1 MNPEVKLEKMKTI
14 KEEPIMDETEE
25 NKSSRRR
32 DKSQTNITNKRNEFK
47 THVKHKRATVA
58 LDSIDE
64 KHKRKKHIFN
74 NKKFDQIFIKKIRE
88 TIKFVPVFDLFGLK
102 EKNKK
107 NYDIISHEFKKYEQK
122 LGIILSYKNRTSLK
136 DEPPEDLDN
145 ILSILSKPAES
156 RNFND
161 IFIIKRYLLNTKIE
175 WLFKDEFENK
185 EESIEK
191 LLTFFGLEMN
201 YRLFKEGE
209 EVFKVG
215 DSSVY
220 LYLIIKGK
228 IEILKPT
235 PEISYISGHE
245 YFSYIMQLKHQK
257 EDHLLN
263 INLEENYKLFDID
276 KNELELLPAIYIHH
290 VFELI
295 KMKKKVNFEEEL
307 AIVNMTLKDL
317 DLNHETVNSYEHL
330 SAQIEAK
337 LPFVPPFLLN
347 KYKFVVDKNTKKN
360 VKLIKYT
367 RVLIL
372 GNNEFFGESA
382 MGENE
387 KRNATI
393 RVLENSYIGYLSANL
408 YKTNFF
414 AEKKLAMQNKIHFLN
429 TRFFFKYINLKRFS
443 KKYFNLFVYEKYLHG
458 YTLFKEN
465 EDLSYVYFIEDGLV
479 ELSSTKT
486 MLEIEI
492 FLKGLEEK
500 FLLKD
505 EENSLKYK
513 ALKSRTKDLEDYL
526 NKTQESKILI
536 VGRNECLGIESFFY
550 GIPYFATA
558 KVVSHRAK
566 IFKISIEQLTQILNI
581 EKDCISSLKNLVF
594 NKAKILQKRL
604 FSMNNTKLILL
615 DNKII
620 FNYEFDFNNNY
631 GNKSQEENKTENKNE
646 LPGRDFKI
654 TTIPMLKNNK
664 NFSLT
669 PLNISGAIK
678 KKKKNYF
685 SEKDSIKS
693 VKNRNHLLINSMSD
707 IDENDKIKNIKRKMK
722 VFKFPSFEDRWLNNA
737 KNEIK
742 IMSKDKQF
750 ISHVKIDDYLLDDE
764 KENEDNEKE
773 NLKEENKANNEKGK
787 TKKSEQNDNNI
798 ENNKPESIVID
809 NKGDLISNNKNPSPK
824 FKKLNN
830 SNDSFL
836 PSISSGK
843 ISEKGNRNS
852 SNIKNLVNNNYSYSI
867 NGNTEKNLVKTSLNS
882 VNNSKMIF
890 NIFNKDSNKNNSK
903 KPYTKLVH
911 KKFNNF
917 YEIKNDYDK
926 KKIKFYNDKEIFSF
940 SQEKKYKTIEI
951 TNFKE
956 SKNKSTDSLYLKYF
970 NNNIQMKNKII
981 SSKINEKTIFN
992 NNNENNY

>member
-1 MNPEVKLEKMKTI
+1 MNPEEKLEKMKTI
-14 KEEPIMDETEE
+14 KEEPIIEE
-25 NKSSRRR
+25 NEENNSSRRR
-32 DKSQTNITNKRNEFK
+32 RDKFQTNVTNKKNK
-47 THVKHKRATVA
+47 LKSIAKNKRATVA
-58 LDSIDE
+58 LDSIEE
-64 KHKRKKHIFN
+64 KHKIKKNIFSS
-74 NKKFDQIFIKKIRE
+74 KKLDQLFIKKIRE
-88 TIKFVPVFDLFGLK
+88 TIKFVPVFDLLGLK

-107 NYDIISHEFKKYEQK
+107 NYDSISHEFKKYEQK
-122 LGIILSYKNRTSLK
+122 LGIILSYENRTSLN
-136 DEPPEDLDN
+136 DEPPENLGN
-145 ILSILSKPAES
+145 ILNILSKPAEN

-161 IFIIKRYLLNTKIE
+161 IFVIKRYLLSTKIE

-245 YFSYIMQLKHQK
+245 YFSYIMNLKNQK

-263 INLEENYKLFDID
+263 VNLEENYKQFDID
-276 KNELELLPAIYIHH
+276 KNQLELLPAIYIHH
-290 VFELI
+290 IFELI
-295 KMKKKVNFEEEL
+295 KMKKKINFEEEL
-307 AIVNMTLKDL
+307 ALVNMTLKDL
-317 DLNHETVNSYEHL
+317 ELTHETVHSYEHL
-330 SAQIEAK
+330 STQIEEK

-347 KYKFVVDKNTKKN
+347 KYKFIVDKDTKKS

-393 RVLENSYIGYLSANL
+393 RVLEDSYIGYLSANL

-414 AEKKLAMQNKIHFLN
+414 AEKKLAMQNKVHFLN
-429 TRFFFKYINLKRFS
+429 TRFFLKYINLKRFS

-458 YTLFKEN
+458 YTLFREN
-465 EDLSYVYFIEDGLV
+465 EELNYVYFIEDGLV

-500 FLLKD
+500 YLLKD
-505 EENSLKYK
+505 EENHLKYK

-526 NKTQESKILI
+526 NKTQKSKILI
-536 VGRNECLGIESFFY
+536 VGRNETLGIESFFY
-550 GIPYFATA
+550 GIPYFVTA
-558 KVVSHRAK
+558 KIVSQRAK
-566 IFKISIEQLTQILNI
+566 IFKISVEQLSQILNI
-581 EKDCISSLKNLVF
+581 EKDCISSLRNLVL

-631 GNKSQEENKTENKNE
+631 ANKNNQEENKTEKKNE
-646 LPGRDFKI
+646 LKSYKYF
-654 TTIPMLKNNK
+654 T
-664 NFSLT
+664 LT
-669 PLNISGAIK
+669 PLNISGANK

-685 SEKDSIKS
+685 SQKDTIKS
-693 VKNRNHLLINSMSD
+693 VKNRNHLLMNSMSD
-707 IDENDKIKNIKRKMK
+707 FEENDKIKHIKRRMK
-722 VFKFPSFEDRWLNNA
+722 VLKFPSFEERWLNNA

-742 IMSKDKQF
+742 IMNSDKQF
-750 ISHVKIDDYLLDDE
+750 ISQVKIDDYLLNDE
-764 KENEDNEKE
+764 KENENNEKE
-773 NLKEENKANNEKGK
+773 NLKEENKSNNKKGK
-787 TKKSEQNDNNI
+787 SKNNDSNDNNI
-798 ENNKPESIVID
+798 ENNKQESIVID
-809 NKGDLISNNKNPSPK
+809 KKSNLILDNKNKSPK
-824 FKKLNN
+824 LKKLN
-830 SNDSFL
+830 SPNDSFL

-843 ISEKGNRNS
+843 ISQKENKDS

-867 NGNTEKNLVKTSLNS
+867 NGSTEKNLAKSSLNS
-882 VNNSKMIF
+882 VNNSKIMF
-890 NIFNKDSNKNNSK
+890 NIFNKYSNKDNSK

-911 KKFNNF
+911 RKFNNF

-981 SSKINEKTIFN
+981 SSKINEKTKIN
-992 NNNENNY
+992 GDCENKY

>member
-1 MNPEVKLEKMKTI
+1 MNPEEKLEKMKTI
-14 KEEPIMDETEE
+14 KEEPIIEE
-25 NKSSRRR
+25 NEENNSSRRR
-32 DKSQTNITNKRNEFK
+32 RDKFQTNVTNKKNK
-47 THVKHKRATVA
+47 LKSIAKNKRATVA
-58 LDSIDE
+58 LDSIEE
-64 KHKRKKHIFN
+64 KHKIKKNIFSS
-74 NKKFDQIFIKKIRE
+74 KKLDQLFIKKIRE
-88 TIKFVPVFDLFGLK
+88 TIKFVPVFDLLGLK

-107 NYDIISHEFKKYEQK
+107 NYDSISHEFKKYEQK
-122 LGIILSYKNRTSLK
+122 LGIILSYENRTSLN
-136 DEPPEDLDN
+136 DEPPENLGN
-145 ILSILSKPAES
+145 ILNILSKPAEN

-161 IFIIKRYLLNTKIE
+161 IFVIKRYLLSTKIE

-245 YFSYIMQLKHQK
+245 YFSYIMNLKNQK

-263 INLEENYKLFDID
+263 VNLEENYKQFDID
-276 KNELELLPAIYIHH
+276 KNQLELLPAIYIHH

-295 KMKKKVNFEEEL
+295 KMKKKINFEEEL
-307 AIVNMTLKDL
+307 ALVNMTLKDL
-317 DLNHETVNSYEHL
+317 ELTHETVHSYEHL
-330 SAQIEAK
+330 STQIEEK

-347 KYKFVVDKNTKKN
+347 KYKFIVDKDTKKS

-393 RVLENSYIGYLSANL
+393 RVLEDSYIGYLSANL

-414 AEKKLAMQNKIHFLN
+414 AEKKLAMQNKVHFLN
-429 TRFFFKYINLKRFS
+429 TRFFLKYINLKRFS

-458 YTLFKEN
+458 YTLFREN
-465 EDLSYVYFIEDGLV
+465 EELNYVYFIEDGLV

-500 FLLKD
+500 YLLKD
-505 EENSLKYK
+505 EENHLKYK

-526 NKTQESKILI
+526 NKTQKSKILI
-536 VGRNECLGIESFFY
+536 VGRNETLGIESFFY
-550 GIPYFATA
+550 GIPYFVTA
-558 KVVSHRAK
+558 KIVSQRAK
-566 IFKISIEQLTQILNI
+566 IFKISVEQLSQILNI
-581 EKDCISSLKNLVF
+581 EKDCLSSLRNLVL

-631 GNKSQEENKTENKNE
+631 GNKNNQEENKTEKKNE
-646 LPGRDFKI
+646 LKSYKYFA
-654 TTIPMLKNNK
+654 
-664 NFSLT
+664 LT
-669 PLNISGAIK
+669 PLNISGANK

-685 SEKDSIKS
+685 NQKDTIKS
-693 VKNRNHLLINSMSD
+693 VKNRNHLLMNSMSD
-707 IDENDKIKNIKRKMK
+707 FEENDKIKHIKRRMK
-722 VFKFPSFEDRWLNNA
+722 VLKFPSFEERWLNNA

-742 IMSKDKQF
+742 IMNSDKQF
-750 ISHVKIDDYLLDDE
+750 ISQVKIDDYLLNDE
-764 KENEDNEKE
+764 KENENNEKE
-773 NLKEENKANNEKGK
+773 NLKEENKSNNKKGK
-787 TKKSEQNDNNI
+787 SKNNDSNDNNI
-798 ENNKPESIVID
+798 ENNKQESIVID
-809 NKGDLISNNKNPSPK
+809 KKSNLILDNKNKSPK
-824 FKKLNN
+824 LKKLN
-830 SNDSFL
+830 SPNDSFL

-843 ISEKGNRNS
+843 ISQKENKDS

-867 NGNTEKNLVKTSLNS
+867 NGSTEKNLAKSSLNS
-882 VNNSKMIF
+882 VNNSKIMF
-890 NIFNKDSNKNNSK
+890 NIFNKYSNKDNSK

-911 KKFNNF
+911 RKFNNF

-940 SQEKKYKTIEI
+940 SQEKKYKTIKI
-951 TNFKE
+951 NNFKK

-981 SSKINEKTIFN
+981 SSKINEKTKIN
-992 NNNENNY
+992 GDCENKY

>member
-1 MNPEVKLEKMKTI
+1 MNPEEKLEKMKTI
-14 KEEPIMDETEE
+14 KEETIIEE
-25 NKSSRRR
+25 NEENNSSRRR
-32 DKSQTNITNKRNEFK
+32 RDKFQTNVTNKKNK
-47 THVKHKRATVA
+47 LKSIAKNKRATVA
-58 LDSIDE
+58 LDSIEE
-64 KHKRKKHIFN
+64 KHKIKKNIFSS
-74 NKKFDQIFIKKIRE
+74 KKLDQLFIKKIRE
-88 TIKFVPVFDLFGLK
+88 TIKFVPVFDLLGLK

-107 NYDIISHEFKKYEQK
+107 NYDSISHEFKKYEQK
-122 LGIILSYKNRTSLK
+122 LGIILSYENRTSLN
-136 DEPPEDLDN
+136 DEPPENLGN
-145 ILSILSKPAES
+145 ILNILSKPAEN

-161 IFIIKRYLLNTKIE
+161 IFVIKRYLLSTKIE

-245 YFSYIMQLKHQK
+245 YFSYIMNLKNQK

-263 INLEENYKLFDID
+263 VNLEENYKQFDID
-276 KNELELLPAIYIHH
+276 KNQLELLPAIYIHH

-295 KMKKKVNFEEEL
+295 KMKKKINFEEEL
-307 AIVNMTLKDL
+307 ALVNMTLKDL
-317 DLNHETVNSYEHL
+317 ELTHETVHSYEHL
-330 SAQIEAK
+330 STQIEEK

-347 KYKFVVDKNTKKN
+347 KYKFIVDKDTKKS

-393 RVLENSYIGYLSANL
+393 RVLEDSYIGYLSANL

-414 AEKKLAMQNKIHFLN
+414 AEKKLAMQNKVHFLN
-429 TRFFFKYINLKRFS
+429 TRFFLKYINLKRFS

-458 YTLFKEN
+458 YTLFREN
-465 EDLSYVYFIEDGLV
+465 EELNYVYFIEDGLV

-500 FLLKD
+500 YLLKD
-505 EENSLKYK
+505 EENHLKYK

-526 NKTQESKILI
+526 NKTQKSKILI
-536 VGRNECLGIESFFY
+536 VGRNETLGIESFFY
-550 GIPYFATA
+550 GIPYFVTA
-558 KVVSHRAK
+558 KIVSQRAK
-566 IFKISIEQLTQILNI
+566 IFKISVEQLSQILNI
-581 EKDCISSLKNLVF
+581 EKDCISSLRNLVL

-631 GNKSQEENKTENKNE
+631 ANKNNQEENKTEKKNE
-646 LPGRDFKI
+646 LKSYKYFA
-654 TTIPMLKNNK
+654 
-664 NFSLT
+664 LT
-669 PLNISGAIK
+669 PLNISGANK

-685 SEKDSIKS
+685 SQKDTIKS
-693 VKNRNHLLINSMSD
+693 VKNRNHLLMNSMSD
-707 IDENDKIKNIKRKMK
+707 FEENDKIKHIKRRMK
-722 VFKFPSFEDRWLNNA
+722 VLKFPSFEERWLNNA

-742 IMSKDKQF
+742 IMNSDKQF
-750 ISHVKIDDYLLDDE
+750 ISQVKIDDYLLNDE
-764 KENEDNEKE
+764 KENENNEKE
-773 NLKEENKANNEKGK
+773 NLKEENKSNNKKGK
-787 TKKSEQNDNNI
+787 SKNNDSNDNNI
-798 ENNKPESIVID
+798 ENNKQESIVID
-809 NKGDLISNNKNPSPK
+809 KKSNLILDNKNKSPK
-824 FKKLNN
+824 LKKLN
-830 SNDSFL
+830 SPNDSFL

-843 ISEKGNRNS
+843 ISQKENKDS

-867 NGNTEKNLVKTSLNS
+867 NGSTEKNLAKSSLNS
-882 VNNSKMIF
+882 VNNSKIMF
-890 NIFNKDSNKNNSK
+890 NIFNKYSNKDNSK

-911 KKFNNF
+911 RKFNNF

-981 SSKINEKTIFN
+981 SSKINEKTKIN
-992 NNNENNY
+992 GDCENKY

>member
-1 MNPEVKLEKMKTI
+1 MNPEEKLEKMKTI
-14 KEEPIMDETEE
+14 KEEPIIEE
-25 NKSSRRR
+25 NEENNSSRRR
-32 DKSQTNITNKRNEFK
+32 RDKFQTNVTNKKNK
-47 THVKHKRATVA
+47 LKSIAKNKRATVA
-58 LDSIDE
+58 LDSIEE
-64 KHKRKKHIFN
+64 KHKIKKNIFSS
-74 NKKFDQIFIKKIRE
+74 KKLDQLFIKKIRE
-88 TIKFVPVFDLFGLK
+88 TIKFVPVFDLLGLK

-107 NYDIISHEFKKYEQK
+107 NYDSISHEFKKYEQK
-122 LGIILSYKNRTSLK
+122 LGIILSYENRTSLN
-136 DEPPEDLDN
+136 DEPPENLGN
-145 ILSILSKPAES
+145 ILNILSKPAEN

-161 IFIIKRYLLNTKIE
+161 IFVIKRYLLSTKIE

-245 YFSYIMQLKHQK
+245 YFSYIMNLKNQK

-263 INLEENYKLFDID
+263 VNLEENYKQFDID
-276 KNELELLPAIYIHH
+276 KNQLELLPAIYIHH

-295 KMKKKVNFEEEL
+295 KMKKKINFEEEL
-307 AIVNMTLKDL
+307 ALVNMTLKDL
-317 DLNHETVNSYEHL
+317 ELTHETVHSYEHL
-330 SAQIEAK
+330 STQIEEK

-347 KYKFVVDKNTKKN
+347 KYKFIVDKDTKKS

-393 RVLENSYIGYLSANL
+393 RVLEDSYIGYLSANL

-414 AEKKLAMQNKIHFLN
+414 AEKKLAMQNKVHFLN
-429 TRFFFKYINLKRFS
+429 TRFFLKYINLKRFS

-458 YTLFKEN
+458 YTLFREN
-465 EDLSYVYFIEDGLV
+465 EELNYVYFIEDGLV

-500 FLLKD
+500 YLLKD
-505 EENSLKYK
+505 EENHLKYK

-526 NKTQESKILI
+526 NKTQKSKILI
-536 VGRNECLGIESFFY
+536 VGRNETLGIESFFY
-550 GIPYFATA
+550 GIPYFVTA
-558 KVVSHRAK
+558 KIVSQRAK
-566 IFKISIEQLTQILNI
+566 IFKISVEQLSQILNI
-581 EKDCISSLKNLVF
+581 EKDCISSLRNLVL

-631 GNKSQEENKTENKNE
+631 ANKNNQEENKTEKKNE
-646 LPGRDFKI
+646 LKSYKYFA
-654 TTIPMLKNNK
+654 
-664 NFSLT
+664 LT
-669 PLNISGAIK
+669 PPNISGANK

-685 SEKDSIKS
+685 NQKDTIKS
-693 VKNRNHLLINSMSD
+693 VKNRNHLLMNSMSD
-707 IDENDKIKNIKRKMK
+707 FEENDKIKHIKRRMK
-722 VFKFPSFEDRWLNNA
+722 VLKFPSFEERWLNNA

-742 IMSKDKQF
+742 IMNSDKQF
-750 ISHVKIDDYLLDDE
+750 ISQVKIDDYLLNDE
-764 KENEDNEKE
+764 KENENNEKE
-773 NLKEENKANNEKGK
+773 NLKEENKSNNKKGK
-787 TKKSEQNDNNI
+787 SKNNDSNNNNI
-798 ENNKPESIVID
+798 ENNKQESIVID
-809 NKGDLISNNKNPSPK
+809 KKSNLILDNKNKSPK
-824 FKKLNN
+824 LKKLN
-830 SNDSFL
+830 SPNDSFL

-843 ISEKGNRNS
+843 ISQKENKDS

-867 NGNTEKNLVKTSLNS
+867 NGSTEKNLAKSSLNS
-882 VNNSKMIF
+882 VNNSKIMF
-890 NIFNKDSNKNNSK
+890 NIFNKYSNKDNSK

-911 KKFNNF
+911 RKFNNF

-981 SSKINEKTIFN
+981 SSKINEKTKIN
-992 NNNENNY
+992 GDCENKY

>member
-1 MNPEVKLEKMKTI
+1 MNPEEKLEKMKTI
-14 KEEPIMDETEE
+14 KEEPIIEE
-25 NKSSRRR
+25 NEENNSSRRR
-32 DKSQTNITNKRNEFK
+32 RDKFQTNVTNKKNK
-47 THVKHKRATVA
+47 LKSIAKNKRATVA
-58 LDSIDE
+58 LDSIEE
-64 KHKRKKHIFN
+64 KHKIKKNIFSS
-74 NKKFDQIFIKKIRE
+74 KKLDQLFIKKIRE
-88 TIKFVPVFDLFGLK
+88 TIKFVPVFDLLGLK

-107 NYDIISHEFKKYEQK
+107 NYDSISHEFKKYEQK
-122 LGIILSYKNRTSLK
+122 LGIILSYENRTSLN
-136 DEPPEDLDN
+136 DEPPENLGN
-145 ILSILSKPAES
+145 ILNILSKPAEN

-161 IFIIKRYLLNTKIE
+161 IFVIKRYLLSTKIE

-245 YFSYIMQLKHQK
+245 YFSYIMNLKNQK

-263 INLEENYKLFDID
+263 VNLEENYKQFDID
-276 KNELELLPAIYIHH
+276 KNQLELLPAIYIHH

-295 KMKKKVNFEEEL
+295 KMKKKINFEEEL
-307 AIVNMTLKDL
+307 ALVNMTLKDL
-317 DLNHETVNSYEHL
+317 DLTHEIVHSYEHL
-330 SAQIEAK
+330 STQIEEK

-347 KYKFVVDKNTKKN
+347 KYKFIVDKDNKKS

-393 RVLENSYIGYLSANL
+393 RVLEDSYIGYLSANL

-414 AEKKLAMQNKIHFLN
+414 AEKKLAMQNKVHFLN
-429 TRFFFKYINLKRFS
+429 TRFFLKYINLKRFS

-458 YTLFKEN
+458 YTLFREN
-465 EDLSYVYFIEDGLV
+465 EELNYVYFIEDGLV

-500 FLLKD
+500 YLLKD
-505 EENSLKYK
+505 EENHLKYK

-526 NKTQESKILI
+526 NKTQKSKILI
-536 VGRNECLGIESFFY
+536 VGRNETLGIESFFY
-550 GIPYFATA
+550 GIPYFVTA
-558 KVVSHRAK
+558 KIVSQRAK
-566 IFKISIEQLTQILNI
+566 IFKISVEQLSQILNI
-581 EKDCISSLKNLVF
+581 EKDCISSLRNLVL

-631 GNKSQEENKTENKNE
+631 ANKNNQEENKTEKKNE
-646 LPGRDFKI
+646 LKSYKYFA
-654 TTIPMLKNNK
+654 
-664 NFSLT
+664 LT
-669 PLNISGAIK
+669 PLNISGANK

-685 SEKDSIKS
+685 SQKDTIKS
-693 VKNRNHLLINSMSD
+693 VKNRNHLLMNSMSD
-707 IDENDKIKNIKRKMK
+707 FEENDKIKHIKRRMK
-722 VFKFPSFEDRWLNNA
+722 VLKFPSFEERWLNNA

-742 IMSKDKQF
+742 IMNSDKQF
-750 ISHVKIDDYLLDDE
+750 ISQVKIDDYLLNDE
-764 KENEDNEKE
+764 KENENNEKE
-773 NLKEENKANNEKGK
+773 NLKEENKSNNKKGK
-787 TKKSEQNDNNI
+787 SKNNDSNDNNI
-798 ENNKPESIVID
+798 ENNKQESIVID
-809 NKGDLISNNKNPSPK
+809 KKSNLIIDNKNKSPK
-824 FKKLNN
+824 LKKLN
-830 SNDSFL
+830 SPNDSFL

-843 ISEKGNRNS
+843 ISQKENKDS

-867 NGNTEKNLVKTSLNS
+867 NGSTEKNLAKSSLNS
-882 VNNSKMIF
+882 VNNSKIMF
-890 NIFNKDSNKNNSK
+890 NIFNKYSNKDNSK

-911 KKFNNF
+911 RKFNNF

-981 SSKINEKTIFN
+981 SSKINEKTKIN
-992 NNNENNY
+992 GDCENKY

>member
-1 MNPEVKLEKMKTI
+1 MNPEEKLEKMKTI
-14 KEEPIMDETEE
+14 KEEPIIEE
-25 NKSSRRR
+25 NEENNSSRRR
-32 DKSQTNITNKRNEFK
+32 RDKFQTNVTNKKNK
-47 THVKHKRATVA
+47 LKLIAKNKRATVA
-58 LDSIDE
+58 LDSIEE
-64 KHKRKKHIFN
+64 KHKIKKNIFSS
-74 NKKFDQIFIKKIRE
+74 KKLDQLFIKKIRE
-88 TIKFVPVFDLFGLK
+88 TIKFVPVFDLLGLK

-107 NYDIISHEFKKYEQK
+107 NYDSISHEFKKYEQK
-122 LGIILSYKNRTSLK
+122 LGIILSYENRTSLN
-136 DEPPEDLDN
+136 DEPPENLGN
-145 ILSILSKPAES
+145 ILNILSKPAEN

-161 IFIIKRYLLNTKIE
+161 IFVIKRYLLSTKIE

-245 YFSYIMQLKHQK
+245 YFSYIMNLKNQK

-263 INLEENYKLFDID
+263 VNLEENYKQFDID
-276 KNELELLPAIYIHH
+276 KNQLELLPAIYIHH

-295 KMKKKVNFEEEL
+295 KMKKKINFEEEL
-307 AIVNMTLKDL
+307 ALVNMTLKDL
-317 DLNHETVNSYEHL
+317 ELTHETVHSYEHL
-330 SAQIEAK
+330 STQIEEK

-347 KYKFVVDKNTKKN
+347 KYKFIVDKDNKKS

-393 RVLENSYIGYLSANL
+393 RVLEDSYIGYLSANL

-414 AEKKLAMQNKIHFLN
+414 AEKKLAMQNKVHFLN
-429 TRFFFKYINLKRFS
+429 TRFFLKYINLKRFS

-458 YTLFKEN
+458 YTLFREN
-465 EDLSYVYFIEDGLV
+465 EELNYVYFIEDGLV

-500 FLLKD
+500 YLLKD
-505 EENSLKYK
+505 EENHLKYK

-526 NKTQESKILI
+526 NKTQKSKILI
-536 VGRNECLGIESFFY
+536 VGRNETLGIESFFY
-550 GIPYFATA
+550 GIPYFVTA
-558 KVVSHRAK
+558 KIVSQRAK
-566 IFKISIEQLTQILNI
+566 IFKISVEQLSQILNI
-581 EKDCISSLKNLVF
+581 EKDCISSLRNLVL

-631 GNKSQEENKTENKNE
+631 ANKNNQEENKTEKENE
-646 LPGRDFKI
+646 LKSYKYFA
-654 TTIPMLKNNK
+654 
-664 NFSLT
+664 LT
-669 PLNISGAIK
+669 PLNISGANK

-685 SEKDSIKS
+685 SQKDTIKS
-693 VKNRNHLLINSMSD
+693 VKNRNHLLMNSMSD
-707 IDENDKIKNIKRKMK
+707 FEENDKIKHIKRRMK
-722 VFKFPSFEDRWLNNA
+722 VLKFPSFEERWLNNA

-742 IMSKDKQF
+742 IMNSDKQF
-750 ISHVKIDDYLLDDE
+750 ISQVKIDDYILNDD
-764 KENEDNEKE
+764 KENENNEKE
-773 NLKEENKANNEKGK
+773 NLKEENKSNNKKGK
-787 TKKSEQNDNNI
+787 SKNNDSNDNNI
-798 ENNKPESIVID
+798 ENNKQESIVID
-809 NKGDLISNNKNPSPK
+809 KKSNLIIDNKNKSPK
-824 FKKLNN
+824 LKKLN
-830 SNDSFL
+830 SPNDSFL

-843 ISEKGNRNS
+843 ISQKENKDS

-867 NGNTEKNLVKTSLNS
+867 NGSTEKNLAKSSLNS
-882 VNNSKMIF
+882 VNNSKIMF
-890 NIFNKDSNKNNSK
+890 NIFNKYSNKDNSK

-911 KKFNNF
+911 RKFNNF

-981 SSKINEKTIFN
+981 SSKINEKTKIN
-992 NNNENNY
+992 GDCENKY

>member
-1 MNPEVKLEKMKTI
+1 MNPEEKLEKMKTI
-14 KEEPIMDETEE
+14 KEEPIIEE
-25 NKSSRRR
+25 NEENNSSRRR
-32 DKSQTNITNKRNEFK
+32 RDKFQTNVTNKKNK
-47 THVKHKRATVA
+47 LKSIAKNKRATVA
-58 LDSIDE
+58 LDSIEE
-64 KHKRKKHIFN
+64 KHKIKKNIFSS
-74 NKKFDQIFIKKIRE
+74 KKLDQLFIKKIRE
-88 TIKFVPVFDLFGLK
+88 TIKFVPVFDLLGLK

-107 NYDIISHEFKKYEQK
+107 NYDSISHEFKKYEQK
-122 LGIILSYKNRTSLK
+122 LGIILSYENRTSLN
-136 DEPPEDLDN
+136 DEPPENLGN
-145 ILSILSKPAES
+145 ILNILSKPAEN

-161 IFIIKRYLLNTKIE
+161 IFVIKRYLLSTKIE

-245 YFSYIMQLKHQK
+245 YFSYIMNLKNQK

-263 INLEENYKLFDID
+263 VNLEENYKQFDID
-276 KNELELLPAIYIHH
+276 KNQLELLPAIYIHH

-295 KMKKKVNFEEEL
+295 KMKKKINFEEEL
-307 AIVNMTLKDL
+307 ALVNMTLKDL
-317 DLNHETVNSYEHL
+317 ELTHETVHSYEHL
-330 SAQIEAK
+330 STQIEEK

-347 KYKFVVDKNTKKN
+347 KYKFIVDKDTKKS

-393 RVLENSYIGYLSANL
+393 RVLEDSYIGYLSANL

-414 AEKKLAMQNKIHFLN
+414 AEKKLAMQNKVHFLN
-429 TRFFFKYINLKRFS
+429 TRFFLKYINLKRFS

-458 YTLFKEN
+458 YTLFREN
-465 EDLSYVYFIEDGLV
+465 EELNYVYFIEDGLV

-500 FLLKD
+500 YLLKD
-505 EENSLKYK
+505 EENHLKYK

-526 NKTQESKILI
+526 NKTQKSKILI
-536 VGRNECLGIESFFY
+536 VGRNETLGIESFFY
-550 GIPYFATA
+550 GIPYFVTA
-558 KVVSHRAK
+558 KIVSQRAK
-566 IFKISIEQLTQILNI
+566 IFKISVEQLSQILNI
-581 EKDCISSLKNLVF
+581 EKDCISSLRNLVL

-631 GNKSQEENKTENKNE
+631 ANKNNQEENKTEKKNE
-646 LPGRDFKI
+646 LKSYKYFA
-654 TTIPMLKNNK
+654 
-664 NFSLT
+664 LT
-669 PLNISGAIK
+669 PLNISGANK

-685 SEKDSIKS
+685 SQKDTIKS
-693 VKNRNHLLINSMSD
+693 VKNRNHLLMNSMSD
-707 IDENDKIKNIKRKMK
+707 FEENDKIKHIKRRMK
-722 VFKFPSFEDRWLNNA
+722 VLKFPSFEERWLNNA

-742 IMSKDKQF
+742 IMNSDKQF
-750 ISHVKIDDYLLDDE
+750 ISQVKIDDYLLNDE
-764 KENEDNEKE
+764 KENENNEKE
-773 NLKEENKANNEKGK
+773 NLKEENKSNNKKGK
-787 TKKSEQNDNNI
+787 SKNNDSNDNNI
-798 ENNKPESIVID
+798 ENNKQESIVID
-809 NKGDLISNNKNPSPK
+809 KKSNLILDNKNKSPK
-824 FKKLNN
+824 LKKLN
-830 SNDSFL
+830 SPNDSFL

-843 ISEKGNRNS
+843 ISQKENKDS

-867 NGNTEKNLVKTSLNS
+867 NGSTEKNLAKSSLNS
-882 VNNSKMIF
+882 VNNSKIMF
-890 NIFNKDSNKNNSK
+890 NIFNKYSNKDNSK

-911 KKFNNF
+911 RKFNNF

-981 SSKINEKTIFN
+981 SSKINEKTKIN
-992 NNNENNY
+992 GDCENKY

>member
-1 MNPEVKLEKMKTI
+1 MNPEEKLEKMKTI
-14 KEEPIMDETEE
+14 KEEPIIEE
-25 NKSSRRR
+25 NEENNSSRRR
-32 DKSQTNITNKRNEFK
+32 RDKFQTNVTNKKNK
-47 THVKHKRATVA
+47 LKSIAKNKRATVA
-58 LDSIDE
+58 LDSIEE
-64 KHKRKKHIFN
+64 KHKIKKNIFSS
-74 NKKFDQIFIKKIRE
+74 KKLDQLFIKKIRE
-88 TIKFVPVFDLFGLK
+88 TIKFVPVFDLLGLK

-107 NYDIISHEFKKYEQK
+107 NYDSISHEFKKYEQK
-122 LGIILSYKNRTSLK
+122 LGIILSYENRTSLN
-136 DEPPEDLDN
+136 DEPPENLGN
-145 ILSILSKPAES
+145 ILNILSKPAEN

-161 IFIIKRYLLNTKIE
+161 IFVIKRYLLSTKIE

-245 YFSYIMQLKHQK
+245 YFSYIMNLKNQK

-263 INLEENYKLFDID
+263 VNLEENYKQFDID
-276 KNELELLPAIYIHH
+276 KNQLELLPAIYIHH

-295 KMKKKVNFEEEL
+295 KMKKKINFEEEL
-307 AIVNMTLKDL
+307 ALVNMTLKDL
-317 DLNHETVNSYEHL
+317 KLTHETVHSYEHL
-330 SAQIEAK
+330 STQIEEK

-347 KYKFVVDKNTKKN
+347 KYKFIVDKDTKKS

-393 RVLENSYIGYLSANL
+393 RVLEDSYIGYLSANL

-414 AEKKLAMQNKIHFLN
+414 AEKKLAMQNKVHFLN
-429 TRFFFKYINLKRFS
+429 TRFFLKYINLKRFS

-458 YTLFKEN
+458 YTLFREN
-465 EDLSYVYFIEDGLV
+465 EELNYVYFIEDGLV

-500 FLLKD
+500 YLLKD
-505 EENSLKYK
+505 EENHLKYK

-526 NKTQESKILI
+526 NKTQKSKILI
-536 VGRNECLGIESFFY
+536 VGRNETLGIESFFY
-550 GIPYFATA
+550 GIPYFVTA
-558 KVVSHRAK
+558 KIVSQRAK
-566 IFKISIEQLTQILNI
+566 IFKISVEQLSQILNI
-581 EKDCISSLKNLVF
+581 EKDCISSLRNLVL

-631 GNKSQEENKTENKNE
+631 ANKNNQEENKTEKKNE
-646 LPGRDFKI
+646 LKSYKYFA
-654 TTIPMLKNNK
+654 
-664 NFSLT
+664 LT
-669 PLNISGAIK
+669 PLNISGANK

-685 SEKDSIKS
+685 SQKDTIKS
-693 VKNRNHLLINSMSD
+693 VKNRNHLLMNSMSD
-707 IDENDKIKNIKRKMK
+707 FEENDKIKHIKRRMK
-722 VFKFPSFEDRWLNNA
+722 VLKFPSFEERWLNNA

-742 IMSKDKQF
+742 IMNSDKQF
-750 ISHVKIDDYLLDDE
+750 ISQVKIDDYLLNDE
-764 KENEDNEKE
+764 KENENNEKE
-773 NLKEENKANNEKGK
+773 NLKEENKSNNKKGK
-787 TKKSEQNDNNI
+787 SKNNDSNDINI
-798 ENNKPESIVID
+798 ENNKQESIVID
-809 NKGDLISNNKNPSPK
+809 KKSNLILDNKNKSPK
-824 FKKLNN
+824 LKKLN
-830 SNDSFL
+830 SPNDSFL

-843 ISEKGNRNS
+843 ISQKENKDS

-867 NGNTEKNLVKTSLNS
+867 NGSTEKNLAKSSLNS
-882 VNNSKMIF
+882 VNNSKIMF
-890 NIFNKDSNKNNSK
+890 NIFNKYSNKDNSK

-911 KKFNNF
+911 RKFNNF

-981 SSKINEKTIFN
+981 SSKINEKTKIN
-992 NNNENNY
+992 GDCENKY

>member
-1 MNPEVKLEKMKTI
+1 MNPEEKLEKMKTI
-14 KEEPIMDETEE
+14 KEEPIIEE
-25 NKSSRRR
+25 NEENNSSRRR
-32 DKSQTNITNKRNEFK
+32 RDKFQTNVTNKKNK
-47 THVKHKRATVA
+47 LKSIAKNKRATVA
-58 LDSIDE
+58 LDSIEE
-64 KHKRKKHIFN
+64 KHKIKKNIFSS
-74 NKKFDQIFIKKIRE
+74 KKLDQLFIKKIRE
-88 TIKFVPVFDLFGLK
+88 TIKFVPVFDLLGLK

-107 NYDIISHEFKKYEQK
+107 NYDSISHEFKKYEQK
-122 LGIILSYKNRTSLK
+122 LGIILSYEKRTSLN
-136 DEPPEDLDN
+136 DEPPENLGN
-145 ILSILSKPAES
+145 ILNILSKPAEN

-161 IFIIKRYLLNTKIE
+161 IFVIKRYLLSTKIE

-191 LLTFFGLEMN
+191 LLTFFGLEMD

-245 YFSYIMQLKHQK
+245 YFSYIMNLKNQK

-263 INLEENYKLFDID
+263 VNLEENYKQFDID
-276 KNELELLPAIYIHH
+276 KNQLELLPAIYIHH

-295 KMKKKVNFEEEL
+295 KMKKKINFEEEL
-307 AIVNMTLKDL
+307 ALVNMTLKDL
-317 DLNHETVNSYEHL
+317 ELTHETVHSYEHL
-330 SAQIEAK
+330 STQIEEK

-347 KYKFVVDKNTKKN
+347 KYKFIVDKDTKKS

-393 RVLENSYIGYLSANL
+393 RVLEDSYIGYLSANL

-414 AEKKLAMQNKIHFLN
+414 AEKKLAMQNKVHFLN
-429 TRFFFKYINLKRFS
+429 TRFFLKYINLKRFS

-458 YTLFKEN
+458 YTLFREN
-465 EDLSYVYFIEDGLV
+465 EELNYVYFIEDGLV

-500 FLLKD
+500 YLLKD
-505 EENSLKYK
+505 EENHLKYK

-526 NKTQESKILI
+526 NKTQKSKILI
-536 VGRNECLGIESFFY
+536 VGRNETLGIESFFY
-550 GIPYFATA
+550 GIPYFVTA
-558 KVVSHRAK
+558 KIVSQRAK
-566 IFKISIEQLTQILNI
+566 IFKISVEQLSQILNI
-581 EKDCISSLKNLVF
+581 EKDCLSSLRNLVL

-631 GNKSQEENKTENKNE
+631 GNKNNQEENKTEKKNE
-646 LPGRDFKI
+646 LKSYKYFA
-654 TTIPMLKNNK
+654 
-664 NFSLT
+664 LT
-669 PLNISGAIK
+669 PLNISGANK

-685 SEKDSIKS
+685 NQKDTIKS
-693 VKNRNHLLINSMSD
+693 VKNRNHLLMNSMSD
-707 IDENDKIKNIKRKMK
+707 FEENDKIKHIKRRMK
-722 VFKFPSFEDRWLNNA
+722 VLKFPSFEERWLNNA

-742 IMSKDKQF
+742 IMNSDKQF
-750 ISHVKIDDYLLDDE
+750 ISQVKIDDYLLNDE
-764 KENEDNEKE
+764 KENENNEKE
-773 NLKEENKANNEKGK
+773 NLKEENKSNNKKGK
-787 TKKSEQNDNNI
+787 SKNNDSNDNNI
-798 ENNKPESIVID
+798 ENNKQESIVID
-809 NKGDLISNNKNPSPK
+809 KKSNLILDNKNKSPK
-824 FKKLNN
+824 LKKLN
-830 SNDSFL
+830 SPNDSFL

-843 ISEKGNRNS
+843 ISQKENKDS

-867 NGNTEKNLVKTSLNS
+867 NGSTEKNLAKSSLNS
-882 VNNSKMIF
+882 VNNSKIMF
-890 NIFNKDSNKNNSK
+890 NIFNKYSNKDNSK

-911 KKFNNF
+911 RKFNNF

-981 SSKINEKTIFN
+981 SSKINEKTKIN
-992 NNNENNY
+992 GDCENKY

>member
-1 MNPEVKLEKMKTI
+1 MNPEEKLEKMKTI
-14 KEEPIMDETEE
+14 KEEPIIEE
-25 NKSSRRR
+25 NEENNSSRRR
-32 DKSQTNITNKRNEFK
+32 RDKFQTNVTNKKNK
-47 THVKHKRATVA
+47 LKSIAKNKRATVA
-58 LDSIDE
+58 LDSIEE
-64 KHKRKKHIFN
+64 KHKIKKNIFSS
-74 NKKFDQIFIKKIRE
+74 KKLDQLFIKKIRE
-88 TIKFVPVFDLFGLK
+88 TIKFVPVFDLLGLK

-107 NYDIISHEFKKYEQK
+107 NYDSISHEFKKYEQK
-122 LGIILSYKNRTSLK
+122 LGIILSYENRTSLN
-136 DEPPEDLDN
+136 DEPPENLGN
-145 ILSILSKPAES
+145 ILNILSKPAEN

-161 IFIIKRYLLNTKIE
+161 IFVIKRYLLSTKIE

-245 YFSYIMQLKHQK
+245 YFSYIMNLKNQK

-263 INLEENYKLFDID
+263 VNLEENYKQFDID
-276 KNELELLPAIYIHH
+276 KNQLELLPAIYIHH

-295 KMKKKVNFEEEL
+295 KMKKKINFEEEL
-307 AIVNMTLKDL
+307 ALVNMTLKDL
-317 DLNHETVNSYEHL
+317 DLTHETVHSYEHL
-330 SAQIEAK
+330 STQIEEK

-347 KYKFVVDKNTKKN
+347 KYKFIVDKDTKKS

-393 RVLENSYIGYLSANL
+393 RVLEDSYIGYLSANL

-414 AEKKLAMQNKIHFLN
+414 AEKKLAMQNKVHFLN
-429 TRFFFKYINLKRFS
+429 TRFFLKYINLKRFS

-458 YTLFKEN
+458 YTLFREN
-465 EDLSYVYFIEDGLV
+465 EELNYVYFIEDGLV

-500 FLLKD
+500 YLLKD
-505 EENSLKYK
+505 EENHLKYK

-526 NKTQESKILI
+526 NKTQKSKILI
-536 VGRNECLGIESFFY
+536 VGRNETLGIESFFY
-550 GIPYFATA
+550 GIPYFVTA
-558 KVVSHRAK
+558 KIVSQRAK
-566 IFKISIEQLTQILNI
+566 IFKISVEQLSQILNI
-581 EKDCISSLKNLVF
+581 EKDCISSLRNLVL

-631 GNKSQEENKTENKNE
+631 ANKNNQEENKTEKKNE
-646 LPGRDFKI
+646 LKSYKYFA
-654 TTIPMLKNNK
+654 
-664 NFSLT
+664 LT
-669 PLNISGAIK
+669 PLNISGANK

-685 SEKDSIKS
+685 SQKDTIKS
-693 VKNRNHLLINSMSD
+693 VKNRNHLLMNSMSD
-707 IDENDKIKNIKRKMK
+707 FEENDKIKHIKRRMK
-722 VFKFPSFEDRWLNNA
+722 VLKFPSFEERWLNNA

-742 IMSKDKQF
+742 IMNSDKQF
-750 ISHVKIDDYLLDDE
+750 ISQVKIDDYILNDD
-764 KENEDNEKE
+764 KENENNEKE
-773 NLKEENKANNEKGK
+773 NLKEENKSNNKKGK
-787 TKKSEQNDNNI
+787 SKNNDSNDNNI
-798 ENNKPESIVID
+798 ENNKQESIVID
-809 NKGDLISNNKNPSPK
+809 KKSNLILDNKNKSPK
-824 FKKLNN
+824 LKKLN
-830 SNDSFL
+830 SPNDSFL

-843 ISEKGNRNS
+843 ISQKENKDS

-867 NGNTEKNLVKTSLNS
+867 NGSTEKNLAKSSLNS
-882 VNNSKMIF
+882 VNNSKIMF
-890 NIFNKDSNKNNSK
+890 NIFNKYSNKDNSK

-911 KKFNNF
+911 RKFNNF

-981 SSKINEKTIFN
+981 SSKINEKTKIN
-992 NNNENNY
+992 GDCENKY

>member
-1 MNPEVKLEKMKTI
+1 MNPEEKLEKMKTI
-14 KEEPIMDETEE
+14 KEEPIIEE
-25 NKSSRRR
+25 NEENNSSRRR
-32 DKSQTNITNKRNEFK
+32 RDKFQTNVTNKKNK
-47 THVKHKRATVA
+47 LKSIAKNKRATVA
-58 LDSIDE
+58 LDSIEE
-64 KHKRKKHIFN
+64 KHKIKKNIFSS
-74 NKKFDQIFIKKIRE
+74 KKLDQLFIKKIRE
-88 TIKFVPVFDLFGLK
+88 TIKFVPVFDLLGLK

-107 NYDIISHEFKKYEQK
+107 NYDSISHEFKKYEQK
-122 LGIILSYKNRTSLK
+122 LGIILSYENRTSLN
-136 DEPPEDLDN
+136 DEPPENLGN
-145 ILSILSKPAES
+145 ILNILSKPAEN

-161 IFIIKRYLLNTKIE
+161 IFVIKRYLLSTKIE

-245 YFSYIMQLKHQK
+245 YFSYIMNLKNQK

-263 INLEENYKLFDID
+263 VNLEENYKQFDID
-276 KNELELLPAIYIHH
+276 KNQLELLPAIYIHH

-295 KMKKKVNFEEEL
+295 KMKKKINFEEEL
-307 AIVNMTLKDL
+307 ALVNMTLKDL
-317 DLNHETVNSYEHL
+317 DLTHETVHSYEHL
-330 SAQIEAK
+330 STQIEEK

-347 KYKFVVDKNTKKN
+347 KYKFIVDKDTKKS

-393 RVLENSYIGYLSANL
+393 RVLEDSYIGYLSANL

-414 AEKKLAMQNKIHFLN
+414 AEKKLAIQNKVHFLN
-429 TRFFFKYINLKRFS
+429 TRFFLKYINLKRFS

-458 YTLFKEN
+458 YTLFREN
-465 EDLSYVYFIEDGLV
+465 EELNYVYFIEDGLV

-500 FLLKD
+500 YLLKD
-505 EENSLKYK
+505 EENHLKYK

-526 NKTQESKILI
+526 NKTQKSKILI
-536 VGRNECLGIESFFY
+536 VGRNETLGIESFFY
-550 GIPYFATA
+550 GIPYFVTA
-558 KVVSHRAK
+558 KIVSQRAK
-566 IFKISIEQLTQILNI
+566 IFKISVEQLSQILNI
-581 EKDCISSLKNLVF
+581 EKDCISSLRNLVL

-631 GNKSQEENKTENKNE
+631 GNKNNQEENKTEKKNE
-646 LPGRDFKI
+646 LKSYKYFA
-654 TTIPMLKNNK
+654 
-664 NFSLT
+664 LT
-669 PLNISGAIK
+669 PLNISGANK
-678 KKKKNYF
+678 RKKKNYF
-685 SEKDSIKS
+685 SQKDTIKS
-693 VKNRNHLLINSMSD
+693 VKNRNHLLMNSLSD
-707 IDENDKIKNIKRKMK
+707 FEENDKIKHIKRRMK
-722 VFKFPSFEDRWLNNA
+722 VLKFPSFEERWLNNA

-742 IMSKDKQF
+742 IMNSDKQF
-750 ISHVKIDDYLLDDE
+750 ISQVKIDDYLLNDE
-764 KENEDNEKE
+764 KENENNEKE
-773 NLKEENKANNEKGK
+773 NLKEENKSNNKKGK
-787 TKKSEQNDNNI
+787 SKNNDSNDNNI
-798 ENNKPESIVID
+798 ENNKQESIVID
-809 NKGDLISNNKNPSPK
+809 KKSNLIIDNKNKSPK
-824 FKKLNN
+824 LKKLN
-830 SNDSFL
+830 SPNDSFL

-843 ISEKGNRNS
+843 ISQKENKDS

-867 NGNTEKNLVKTSLNS
+867 NGSTEKNLAKSSLNS
-882 VNNSKMIF
+882 VNNSKIMF
-890 NIFNKDSNKNNSK
+890 NIFNKYSKKDNSK

-911 KKFNNF
+911 RKFNNF

-981 SSKINEKTIFN
+981 SSKINEKTKIN
-992 NNNENNY
+992 GDCENKY

>member
-1 MNPEVKLEKMKTI
+1 MNPEEKLEKMKTI
-14 KEEPIMDETEE
+14 KEEPIIEE
-25 NKSSRRR
+25 NEENNSSRRR
-32 DKSQTNITNKRNEFK
+32 RDKFQTNVTNKKNK
-47 THVKHKRATVA
+47 LKSIAKNKRATVA
-58 LDSIDE
+58 LDSIEE
-64 KHKRKKHIFN
+64 KHKIKKNIFSS
-74 NKKFDQIFIKKIRE
+74 KKLDQLFIKKIRE
-88 TIKFVPVFDLFGLK
+88 TIKFVPVFDLLGLK

-107 NYDIISHEFKKYEQK
+107 NYDSISHEFKKYEQK
-122 LGIILSYKNRTSLK
+122 LGIILSYENRTSLN
-136 DEPPEDLDN
+136 DEPPENLGN
-145 ILSILSKPAES
+145 ILNILSKPAEN

-161 IFIIKRYLLNTKIE
+161 IFVIKRYLLSTKIE

-245 YFSYIMQLKHQK
+245 YFSYIMNLKNQK

-263 INLEENYKLFDID
+263 VNLEENYKQFDID
-276 KNELELLPAIYIHH
+276 KNQLELLPAIYIHH

-295 KMKKKVNFEEEL
+295 KMKKKINFEEEL
-307 AIVNMTLKDL
+307 ALVNMTLKDL
-317 DLNHETVNSYEHL
+317 ELTHETVHSYEHL
-330 SAQIEAK
+330 STQIEEK

-347 KYKFVVDKNTKKN
+347 KYKFIVDKDTKKS

-393 RVLENSYIGYLSANL
+393 RVLEDSYIGYLSANL

-414 AEKKLAMQNKIHFLN
+414 AEKKLAMQNKVHFLN
-429 TRFFFKYINLKRFS
+429 TRFFLKYINLKRFS

-458 YTLFKEN
+458 YTLFREN
-465 EDLSYVYFIEDGLV
+465 EELNYVYFIEDGLV

-500 FLLKD
+500 YLLKD
-505 EENSLKYK
+505 EENHLKYK

-526 NKTQESKILI
+526 NKTQKSKILI
-536 VGRNECLGIESFFY
+536 VGRNETLGIESFFY
-550 GIPYFATA
+550 GIPYFVTA
-558 KVVSHRAK
+558 KIVSQRAK
-566 IFKISIEQLTQILNI
+566 IFKISVEQLSQILNI
-581 EKDCISSLKNLVF
+581 EKDCISSLRNLVL

-631 GNKSQEENKTENKNE
+631 ANKNNQEENKTEKKNE
-646 LPGRDFKI
+646 LKSYKYFA
-654 TTIPMLKNNK
+654 
-664 NFSLT
+664 LT
-669 PLNISGAIK
+669 PLNISGANK

-685 SEKDSIKS
+685 GQKDTIKS
-693 VKNRNHLLINSMSD
+693 VKNRNHLLMNSMSD
-707 IDENDKIKNIKRKMK
+707 FEENDKIKHIKRRMK
-722 VFKFPSFEDRWLNNA
+722 VLKFPSFEERWLNNA

-742 IMSKDKQF
+742 IMNSDKQF
-750 ISHVKIDDYLLDDE
+750 ISQVKIDDYLLNDE
-764 KENEDNEKE
+764 KENENNEKE
-773 NLKEENKANNEKGK
+773 NLKEENKSNNKKGK
-787 TKKSEQNDNNI
+787 SKNNDSNDNNI
-798 ENNKPESIVID
+798 ENNKQESIVID
-809 NKGDLISNNKNPSPK
+809 KKSNLILDNKNKSPK
-824 FKKLNN
+824 LKKLN
-830 SNDSFL
+830 SPNDSFL

-843 ISEKGNRNS
+843 ISQKENKDS

-867 NGNTEKNLVKTSLNS
+867 NGSTEKNLAKSSLNS
-882 VNNSKMIF
+882 VNNSKIMF
-890 NIFNKDSNKNNSK
+890 NIFNKYSNKDNSK

-911 KKFNNF
+911 RKFNNF

-981 SSKINEKTIFN
+981 SSKINEKTKIN
-992 NNNENNY
+992 GDCENKY

>member
-1 MNPEVKLEKMKTI
+1 MNPEEKLEKMKTI
-14 KEEPIMDETEE
+14 KEEPIIEE
-25 NKSSRRR
+25 NEENNSSRRR
-32 DKSQTNITNKRNEFK
+32 RDKFQTNVTNKKNK
-47 THVKHKRATVA
+47 LKSIAKNKRATVA
-58 LDSIDE
+58 LDSIEE
-64 KHKRKKHIFN
+64 KHKIKKNIFSS
-74 NKKFDQIFIKKIRE
+74 KKLDQLFIKKIRE
-88 TIKFVPVFDLFGLK
+88 TIKFVPVFDLLGLK

-107 NYDIISHEFKKYEQK
+107 NYDSISHEFKKYEQK
-122 LGIILSYKNRTSLK
+122 LGIILSYENRTSLN
-136 DEPPEDLDN
+136 DEPPENLGN
-145 ILSILSKPAES
+145 ILNILSKPAEN

-161 IFIIKRYLLNTKIE
+161 IFVIKRYLLSTKIE

-245 YFSYIMQLKHQK
+245 YFSYIMNLKNQK

-263 INLEENYKLFDID
+263 VNLEENYKQFDID
-276 KNELELLPAIYIHH
+276 KNQLELLPAIYIHH

-295 KMKKKVNFEEEL
+295 KMKKKINFEEEL
-307 AIVNMTLKDL
+307 ALVNMTLKDL
-317 DLNHETVNSYEHL
+317 ELTHETVHSYEHL
-330 SAQIEAK
+330 STQIEEK

-347 KYKFVVDKNTKKN
+347 KYKFIVDKDTKKS

-393 RVLENSYIGYLSANL
+393 RVLEDSYIGYLSANL

-414 AEKKLAMQNKIHFLN
+414 AEKKLAMQNKVHFLN
-429 TRFFFKYINLKRFS
+429 TRFFLKYINLKRFS

-458 YTLFKEN
+458 YTLFREN
-465 EDLSYVYFIEDGLV
+465 EELNYVYFIEDGLV

-500 FLLKD
+500 YLLKD
-505 EENSLKYK
+505 EENHLKYK

-526 NKTQESKILI
+526 NKTQKSKILI
-536 VGRNECLGIESFFY
+536 VGRNETLGIESFFY
-550 GIPYFATA
+550 GIPYFVTA
-558 KVVSHRAK
+558 KIVSQRAK
-566 IFKISIEQLTQILNI
+566 IFKISVEQLSQILNI
-581 EKDCISSLKNLVF
+581 EKDCISSLRNLVL

-631 GNKSQEENKTENKNE
+631 ANKNNQEENKTEKKNE
-646 LPGRDFKI
+646 LKSYKYFA
-654 TTIPMLKNNK
+654 
-664 NFSLT
+664 LT
-669 PLNISGAIK
+669 PLNISGANK

-685 SEKDSIKS
+685 NQKDTIKS
-693 VKNRNHLLINSMSD
+693 VKNRNHLLMNSMSD
-707 IDENDKIKNIKRKMK
+707 FEENDKIKHIKRRMK
-722 VFKFPSFEDRWLNNA
+722 VLKFPSFEERWLNNA

-742 IMSKDKQF
+742 IMNSDKQF
-750 ISHVKIDDYLLDDE
+750 ISQVKIDDYLLNDE
-764 KENEDNEKE
+764 KENENNEKE
-773 NLKEENKANNEKGK
+773 NLKEENKSNNKKGK
-787 TKKSEQNDNNI
+787 SKNNDSNDNNI
-798 ENNKPESIVID
+798 ENNKQESIVID
-809 NKGDLISNNKNPSPK
+809 KKSNLILDNKNKSPK
-824 FKKLNN
+824 LKKLN
-830 SNDSFL
+830 SPNDSFL

-843 ISEKGNRNS
+843 ISQKENKDS

-867 NGNTEKNLVKTSLNS
+867 NGSTEKNLAKSSLNS
-882 VNNSKMIF
+882 VNNSKIMF
-890 NIFNKDSNKNNSK
+890 NIFNKYSNKDNSK

-911 KKFNNF
+911 RKFNNF

-981 SSKINEKTIFN
+981 SSKINEKTKIN
-992 NNNENNY
+992 GDCENKY

>member
-1 MNPEVKLEKMKTI
+1 MNPEEKLEKMKTI
-14 KEEPIMDETEE
+14 KEEPIIEE
-25 NKSSRRR
+25 NEENNSSRRR
-32 DKSQTNITNKRNEFK
+32 RDKFQTNVTNKKNK
-47 THVKHKRATVA
+47 LKSIAKNKRATVA
-58 LDSIDE
+58 LDSIEE
-64 KHKRKKHIFN
+64 KHKIKKNIFSS
-74 NKKFDQIFIKKIRE
+74 KKLDQLFIKKIRE
-88 TIKFVPVFDLFGLK
+88 TIKFVPVFDLLGLK

-107 NYDIISHEFKKYEQK
+107 NYDSISHEFKKYEQK
-122 LGIILSYKNRTSLK
+122 LGIILSYENRTSLN
-136 DEPPEDLDN
+136 DEPPENLGN
-145 ILSILSKPAES
+145 ILNILSKPAEN

-161 IFIIKRYLLNTKIE
+161 IFVIKRYLLSTKIE

-245 YFSYIMQLKHQK
+245 YFSYIMNLKNQK

-263 INLEENYKLFDID
+263 VNLEENYKQFDID
-276 KNELELLPAIYIHH
+276 KNQLELLPAIYIHH

-295 KMKKKVNFEEEL
+295 KMKKKINFEEEL
-307 AIVNMTLKDL
+307 ALVNMTLKDL
-317 DLNHETVNSYEHL
+317 DLTHETVHSYEHL
-330 SAQIEAK
+330 STQIEEK

-347 KYKFVVDKNTKKN
+347 KYKFIVDKDTKKS

-393 RVLENSYIGYLSANL
+393 RVLEDSYIGYLSANL

-414 AEKKLAMQNKIHFLN
+414 AEKKLAMQNKVHFLN
-429 TRFFFKYINLKRFS
+429 TRFFLKYINLKRFS

-458 YTLFKEN
+458 YTLFREN
-465 EDLSYVYFIEDGLV
+465 EELNYVYFIEDGLV

-500 FLLKD
+500 YLLKD
-505 EENSLKYK
+505 EENHLKYK

-526 NKTQESKILI
+526 NKTQKSKILI
-536 VGRNECLGIESFFY
+536 VGRNETLGIESFFY
-550 GIPYFATA
+550 GIPYFVTA
-558 KVVSHRAK
+558 KIVSQRAK
-566 IFKISIEQLTQILNI
+566 IFKISVEQLSQILNI
-581 EKDCISSLKNLVF
+581 EKDCISSLRNLVL

-631 GNKSQEENKTENKNE
+631 ANKNNQEENKTEKKNE
-646 LPGRDFKI
+646 LKSYKYFA
-654 TTIPMLKNNK
+654 
-664 NFSLT
+664 LT
-669 PLNISGAIK
+669 PLNISGANK

-685 SEKDSIKS
+685 NQKDTIKS
-693 VKNRNHLLINSMSD
+693 VKNRNHLLMNSMSD
-707 IDENDKIKNIKRKMK
+707 FEENDKIKHIKRRMK
-722 VFKFPSFEDRWLNNA
+722 VLKFPSFEERWLNNA

-742 IMSKDKQF
+742 IMNSDKQF
-750 ISHVKIDDYLLDDE
+750 ISQVKIDDYLLNDE
-764 KENEDNEKE
+764 KENENNEKE
-773 NLKEENKANNEKGK
+773 NLKEENKSNNKKGK
-787 TKKSEQNDNNI
+787 SKNNDSNDNNI
-798 ENNKPESIVID
+798 ENNKQESIVID
-809 NKGDLISNNKNPSPK
+809 KKSNLILDNKNKSPK
-824 FKKLNN
+824 LKKLN
-830 SNDSFL
+830 SPNDSFL

-843 ISEKGNRNS
+843 ISQKENKDS

-867 NGNTEKNLVKTSLNS
+867 NGSTEKNLAKSSLNS
-882 VNNSKMIF
+882 VNNPKIMF
-890 NIFNKDSNKNNSK
+890 NIFNKYSNKDNSK

-911 KKFNNF
+911 RKFNNF

-981 SSKINEKTIFN
+981 SSKINEKTKIN
-992 NNNENNY
+992 GDC

>member
-1 MNPEVKLEKMKTI
+1 MNPEEKLEKMKTI
-14 KEEPIMDETEE
+14 KEEPIIEE
-25 NKSSRRR
+25 NEENNSSRRR
-32 DKSQTNITNKRNEFK
+32 RDKFQTNVTNKKNK
-47 THVKHKRATVA
+47 LKSIAKNKRATVA
-58 LDSIDE
+58 LDSIEE
-64 KHKRKKHIFN
+64 KHKIKKNIFSS
-74 NKKFDQIFIKKIRE
+74 KKLDQLFIKKIRE
-88 TIKFVPVFDLFGLK
+88 TIKFVPVFDLLGLK

-107 NYDIISHEFKKYEQK
+107 NYDSISHEFKKYEQK
-122 LGIILSYKNRTSLK
+122 LGIILSYENRTSLN
-136 DEPPEDLDN
+136 DEPPENLGN
-145 ILSILSKPAES
+145 ILNILSKPAEN

-161 IFIIKRYLLNTKIE
+161 IFVIKRYLLSTKIE

-245 YFSYIMQLKHQK
+245 YFSYIMNLKNQK

-263 INLEENYKLFDID
+263 VNLEENYKQFDID
-276 KNELELLPAIYIHH
+276 KNQLELLPAIYIHH

-295 KMKKKVNFEEEL
+295 KMKKKINFEEEL
-307 AIVNMTLKDL
+307 ALVNMTLKDL
-317 DLNHETVNSYEHL
+317 ELTHETVHSYEHL
-330 SAQIEAK
+330 STQIEEK

-347 KYKFVVDKNTKKN
+347 KYKFIVDKDTKKS

-393 RVLENSYIGYLSANL
+393 RVLEDSYIGYLSANL

-414 AEKKLAMQNKIHFLN
+414 AEKKLAMQNKVHFLN
-429 TRFFFKYINLKRFS
+429 TRFFLKYINLKRFS

-458 YTLFKEN
+458 YTLFREN
-465 EDLSYVYFIEDGLV
+465 EELNYVYFIENGLV

-500 FLLKD
+500 YLLKD
-505 EENSLKYK
+505 EENHLKYK

-526 NKTQESKILI
+526 NKTQKSKILI
-536 VGRNECLGIESFFY
+536 VGRNETLGIESFFY
-550 GIPYFATA
+550 GIPYFVTA
-558 KVVSHRAK
+558 KIVSQRAK
-566 IFKISIEQLTQILNI
+566 IFKISVEQLSQILNI
-581 EKDCISSLKNLVF
+581 EKDCISSLRNLVL

-631 GNKSQEENKTENKNE
+631 ANKNNQEENKTEKKNE
-646 LPGRDFKI
+646 LKSYKYFA
-654 TTIPMLKNNK
+654 
-664 NFSLT
+664 LT
-669 PLNISGAIK
+669 PLNISGANK

-685 SEKDSIKS
+685 SQKDTIKS
-693 VKNRNHLLINSMSD
+693 VKNRNHLLMNSMSD
-707 IDENDKIKNIKRKMK
+707 FEENDKIKHIKRRMK
-722 VFKFPSFEDRWLNNA
+722 VLKFPSFEERWLNNT

-742 IMSKDKQF
+742 IMNSDKQF
-750 ISHVKIDDYLLDDE
+750 ISQVKIDDYLLNDE
-764 KENEDNEKE
+764 KENENNEKE
-773 NLKEENKANNEKGK
+773 NLKEENKSNNKKGK
-787 TKKSEQNDNNI
+787 SKNNDSNDNNI
-798 ENNKPESIVID
+798 ENNKQESIVID
-809 NKGDLISNNKNPSPK
+809 KKSNLILDNKNKSPK
-824 FKKLNN
+824 LKKLN
-830 SNDSFL
+830 SPNDSFL

-843 ISEKGNRNS
+843 ISQKENKDS

-867 NGNTEKNLVKTSLNS
+867 NGSTEKNLAKSSLNS
-882 VNNSKMIF
+882 VNNSKIMF
-890 NIFNKDSNKNNSK
+890 NIFNKYSNKDNSK

-911 KKFNNF
+911 RKFNNF

-981 SSKINEKTIFN
+981 SSKINEKTKIN
-992 NNNENNY
+992 GDCENKY

>member
-1 MNPEVKLEKMKTI
+1 MNPEEKLEKMKTI
-14 KEEPIMDETEE
+14 KEEPIIEE
-25 NKSSRRR
+25 NEENNSSRRR
-32 DKSQTNITNKRNEFK
+32 RDKFQTNVTNKKNK
-47 THVKHKRATVA
+47 LKSIAKNKRATVA
-58 LDSIDE
+58 LDSIEE
-64 KHKRKKHIFN
+64 KHKIKKNIFSS
-74 NKKFDQIFIKKIRE
+74 KKLDQLFIKKIRE
-88 TIKFVPVFDLFGLK
+88 TIKFVPVFDLLGLK

-107 NYDIISHEFKKYEQK
+107 NYDSISHEFKKYEQK
-122 LGIILSYKNRTSLK
+122 LGIILSYENRTSLN
-136 DEPPEDLDN
+136 DEPPENLGN
-145 ILSILSKPAES
+145 ILNILSKPAEN

-161 IFIIKRYLLNTKIE
+161 IFVIKRYLLSTKIE

-245 YFSYIMQLKHQK
+245 YFSYIMNLKNQK

-263 INLEENYKLFDID
+263 VNLEENYKQFDID
-276 KNELELLPAIYIHH
+276 KNQLELLPAIYIHH

-295 KMKKKVNFEEEL
+295 KMKKKINFEEEL
-307 AIVNMTLKDL
+307 ALVNMTLKDL
-317 DLNHETVNSYEHL
+317 ELTHETVHSYEHL
-330 SAQIEAK
+330 STQIEEK

-347 KYKFVVDKNTKKN
+347 KYKFIVDKDTKKS

-393 RVLENSYIGYLSANL
+393 RVLEDSYIGYLSANL

-414 AEKKLAMQNKIHFLN
+414 AEKKLAMQNKVHFLN
-429 TRFFFKYINLKRFS
+429 TRFFLKYINLKRFS

-458 YTLFKEN
+458 YTLFREN
-465 EDLSYVYFIEDGLV
+465 EELNYVYFIEDGLV

-500 FLLKD
+500 YLLKD
-505 EENSLKYK
+505 EENHLKYK

-526 NKTQESKILI
+526 NKTQKSKILI
-536 VGRNECLGIESFFY
+536 VGRNETLGIESFFY
-550 GIPYFATA
+550 GIPYFVTA
-558 KVVSHRAK
+558 KIVSQRAK
-566 IFKISIEQLTQILNI
+566 IFKISVEQLSQILNI
-581 EKDCISSLKNLVF
+581 EKDCISSLRNLVL

-631 GNKSQEENKTENKNE
+631 GNKNNQEENKTEKKNE
-646 LPGRDFKI
+646 LKSYKYFA
-654 TTIPMLKNNK
+654 
-664 NFSLT
+664 LT
-669 PLNISGAIK
+669 PLNISGANK
-678 KKKKNYF
+678 RKKKNYF
-685 SEKDSIKS
+685 SQKDTIKS
-693 VKNRNHLLINSMSD
+693 VKNRNHLLMNSMSD
-707 IDENDKIKNIKRKMK
+707 FEENDKIKHIKRRMK
-722 VFKFPSFEDRWLNNA
+722 VLKFPSFEERWLNNA

-742 IMSKDKQF
+742 IMNSDKQF
-750 ISHVKIDDYLLDDE
+750 ISQVKIDDYLLNDE
-764 KENEDNEKE
+764 KENENNEKE
-773 NLKEENKANNEKGK
+773 NLKEENKSNNKKGK
-787 TKKSEQNDNNI
+787 SKNNDSNDNNI
-798 ENNKPESIVID
+798 ENNKQESIVID
-809 NKGDLISNNKNPSPK
+809 KKSNLILDNKNKSPK
-824 FKKLNN
+824 LKKLN
-830 SNDSFL
+830 SPNDSFL

-843 ISEKGNRNS
+843 ISQKENKDS

-867 NGNTEKNLVKTSLNS
+867 NGSTEKNLAKSSLNS
-882 VNNSKMIF
+882 VNNSKIMF
-890 NIFNKDSNKNNSK
+890 NIFNKYSNKDNSK

-911 KKFNNF
+911 RKFNNF

-981 SSKINEKTIFN
+981 SSKINEKTKIN
-992 NNNENNY
+992 GDCENKY

>member
-1 MNPEVKLEKMKTI
+1 MNPEEKLEKMKTI
-14 KEEPIMDETEE
+14 KEEPIIEE
-25 NKSSRRR
+25 NEENNSSRRR
-32 DKSQTNITNKRNEFK
+32 RDKFQTNVTNKKNK
-47 THVKHKRATVA
+47 LKSIAKNKRATVA
-58 LDSIDE
+58 LDSIEE
-64 KHKRKKHIFN
+64 KHKIKKNIFSS
-74 NKKFDQIFIKKIRE
+74 KKLDQLFIKKIRE
-88 TIKFVPVFDLFGLK
+88 TIKFVPVFDLLGLK

-107 NYDIISHEFKKYEQK
+107 NYDSISHEFKKYEQK
-122 LGIILSYKNRTSLK
+122 LGIILSYENRTSLN
-136 DEPPEDLDN
+136 DEPPENLGN
-145 ILSILSKPAES
+145 ILNILSKPAEN

-161 IFIIKRYLLNTKIE
+161 IFVIKRYLLSTKIE

-245 YFSYIMQLKHQK
+245 YFSYIMNLKNQK

-263 INLEENYKLFDID
+263 VNLEENHKQFDID
-276 KNELELLPAIYIHH
+276 KNQLELLPAIYIHH

-295 KMKKKVNFEEEL
+295 KMKKKINFEEEL
-307 AIVNMTLKDL
+307 ALVNMTLKDL
-317 DLNHETVNSYEHL
+317 ELTHETVHSYEHL
-330 SAQIEAK
+330 SIQIEEK

-347 KYKFVVDKNTKKN
+347 KYKFIVDKDTKKS

-393 RVLENSYIGYLSANL
+393 RVLEDSYIGYLSANL

-414 AEKKLAMQNKIHFLN
+414 AEKKLAMQNKVHFLN
-429 TRFFFKYINLKRFS
+429 TRFFLKYINLKRFS

-458 YTLFKEN
+458 YTLFREN
-465 EDLSYVYFIEDGLV
+465 EELNYVYFIEDGLV

-500 FLLKD
+500 YLLKD
-505 EENSLKYK
+505 EENHLKYK

-526 NKTQESKILI
+526 NKTQKSKILI
-536 VGRNECLGIESFFY
+536 VGRNETLGIESFFY
-550 GIPYFATA
+550 GIPYFVTA
-558 KVVSHRAK
+558 KIVSQRAK
-566 IFKISIEQLTQILNI
+566 IFKISVEQLSQILNI
-581 EKDCISSLKNLVF
+581 EKDCISSLRNLVL

-631 GNKSQEENKTENKNE
+631 ANKNNQEENKTEKKNE
-646 LPGRDFKI
+646 LKSYKYFA
-654 TTIPMLKNNK
+654 
-664 NFSLT
+664 LT
-669 PLNISGAIK
+669 PLNISGANK

-685 SEKDSIKS
+685 SQKDTIKS
-693 VKNRNHLLINSMSD
+693 VKNRNHLLMNSMSD
-707 IDENDKIKNIKRKMK
+707 FEENDKIKHIKRRMK
-722 VFKFPSFEDRWLNNA
+722 VLKFPSFEERWLNNA

-742 IMSKDKQF
+742 IMNSDKQF
-750 ISHVKIDDYLLDDE
+750 ISQVKIDDYLLNDE
-764 KENEDNEKE
+764 KENENNEKE
-773 NLKEENKANNEKGK
+773 NLKEENKSNNKKGK
-787 TKKSEQNDNNI
+787 SKNNDSNDINI
-798 ENNKPESIVID
+798 ENNKQESIVID
-809 NKGDLISNNKNPSPK
+809 KKSNLILDNNNKSPK
-824 FKKLNN
+824 LKKLN
-830 SNDSFL
+830 SPNDSFL

-843 ISEKGNRNS
+843 ISQKENKDS

-867 NGNTEKNLVKTSLNS
+867 NGSTEKNLAKSSLNS
-882 VNNSKMIF
+882 VNNSKIMF
-890 NIFNKDSNKNNSK
+890 NIFNKYSNKDNSK

-911 KKFNNF
+911 RKFNNF

-981 SSKINEKTIFN
+981 SSKINEKTKIN
-992 NNNENNY
+992 GDCENKY

>member
-1 MNPEVKLEKMKTI
+1 MNPEEKLEKMKTI
-14 KEEPIMDETEE
+14 KEEPIIEE
-25 NKSSRRR
+25 NEENNSSRRR
-32 DKSQTNITNKRNEFK
+32 RDKFQTNVTNKKNK
-47 THVKHKRATVA
+47 LKSIAKNKRATVA
-58 LDSIDE
+58 LDSIEE
-64 KHKRKKHIFN
+64 KHKIKKNIFSS
-74 NKKFDQIFIKKIRE
+74 KKLDQLFIKKIRE
-88 TIKFVPVFDLFGLK
+88 TIKFVPVFDLLGLK

-107 NYDIISHEFKKYEQK
+107 NYDSISHEFKKYEQK
-122 LGIILSYKNRTSLK
+122 LGIILSYENRTSLN
-136 DEPPEDLDN
+136 DEPPENLGN
-145 ILSILSKPAES
+145 ILNILSKPAEN

-161 IFIIKRYLLNTKIE
+161 IFVIKRYLLSTKIE

-245 YFSYIMQLKHQK
+245 YFSYIMNLKNQK

-263 INLEENYKLFDID
+263 VNLEENYKQFDID
-276 KNELELLPAIYIHH
+276 KNQLELLPAIYIHH

-295 KMKKKVNFEEEL
+295 KMKKKINFEEEL
-307 AIVNMTLKDL
+307 ALVNMTLKDL
-317 DLNHETVNSYEHL
+317 ELTHETVHSYEHL
-330 SAQIEAK
+330 STQIEEK

-347 KYKFVVDKNTKKN
+347 KYKFIVDKDTKKS

-393 RVLENSYIGYLSANL
+393 RVLEDSYIGYLSANL

-414 AEKKLAMQNKIHFLN
+414 AEKKLAMQNKVHFLN
-429 TRFFFKYINLKRFS
+429 TRFFLKYINLKIFS

-458 YTLFKEN
+458 YTLFREN
-465 EDLSYVYFIEDGLV
+465 EELNYVYFIEDGLV

-500 FLLKD
+500 YLLKD
-505 EENSLKYK
+505 EENHLKYK

-526 NKTQESKILI
+526 NKTQKSKILI
-536 VGRNECLGIESFFY
+536 VGRNETLGIESFFY
-550 GIPYFATA
+550 GIPYFVTA
-558 KVVSHRAK
+558 KIVSQRAK
-566 IFKISIEQLTQILNI
+566 IFKISVEQLSQILNI
-581 EKDCISSLKNLVF
+581 EKDCISSLRNLVL

-631 GNKSQEENKTENKNE
+631 ANKNNQEENKTEKKNE
-646 LPGRDFKI
+646 LKSYKYFA
-654 TTIPMLKNNK
+654 
-664 NFSLT
+664 LT
-669 PLNISGAIK
+669 PLNISGANK

-685 SEKDSIKS
+685 SQKDTIKS
-693 VKNRNHLLINSMSD
+693 VKNRNHLLMNSMSD
-707 IDENDKIKNIKRKMK
+707 FEENDKIKHIKRRMK
-722 VFKFPSFEDRWLNNA
+722 VLKFPSFEERWLNNA

-742 IMSKDKQF
+742 IMNSDKQF
-750 ISHVKIDDYLLDDE
+750 ISQVKIDDYLLNDE
-764 KENEDNEKE
+764 KENENNEKE
-773 NLKEENKANNEKGK
+773 NLKEENKSNNKKGK
-787 TKKSEQNDNNI
+787 SKNNDSNDNNI
-798 ENNKPESIVID
+798 ENNKQESIVID
-809 NKGDLISNNKNPSPK
+809 KKSNLILDNKNKSPK
-824 FKKLNN
+824 LKKLN
-830 SNDSFL
+830 SPNDSFL

-843 ISEKGNRNS
+843 ISQKENKDS

-867 NGNTEKNLVKTSLNS
+867 NGSTEKNLAKSSLNS
-882 VNNSKMIF
+882 VNNSKIMF
-890 NIFNKDSNKNNSK
+890 NIFNKYSNKDNSK

-911 KKFNNF
+911 RKFNNF

-981 SSKINEKTIFN
+981 SSKINEKTKIN
-992 NNNENNY
+992 GDCENKY

>member
-1 MNPEVKLEKMKTI
+1 MNPEEKLEKMKTI
-14 KEEPIMDETEE
+14 KEEPIIEE
-25 NKSSRRR
+25 NEENNSSRRR
-32 DKSQTNITNKRNEFK
+32 RDKFQTNVTNKKNK
-47 THVKHKRATVA
+47 LKSIAKNKRATVA
-58 LDSIDE
+58 LDSIEE
-64 KHKRKKHIFN
+64 KHKIKKNIFSS
-74 NKKFDQIFIKKIRE
+74 KKLDQLFIKKIRE
-88 TIKFVPVFDLFGLK
+88 TIKFVPVFDLLGLK

-107 NYDIISHEFKKYEQK
+107 NYDSISHEFKKYEQK
-122 LGIILSYKNRTSLK
+122 LGIILSYENRTSLN
-136 DEPPEDLDN
+136 DEPPENLGN
-145 ILSILSKPAES
+145 ILNILSKPAEN

-161 IFIIKRYLLNTKIE
+161 IFVIKRYLLSTKIE

-245 YFSYIMQLKHQK
+245 YFSYIMNLKNQK

-263 INLEENYKLFDID
+263 VNLEENYKQFDID
-276 KNELELLPAIYIHH
+276 KNQLELLPAIYIHH

-295 KMKKKVNFEEEL
+295 KMKKKINFEEEL
-307 AIVNMTLKDL
+307 ALVNMTLKDL
-317 DLNHETVNSYEHL
+317 ELTHETVHSYEHL
-330 SAQIEAK
+330 STQIEEK

-347 KYKFVVDKNTKKN
+347 KYKFIVDKDTKKS

-393 RVLENSYIGYLSANL
+393 RVLEDSYIGYLSANL

-414 AEKKLAMQNKIHFLN
+414 AEKKLAMQNKVHFLN
-429 TRFFFKYINLKRFS
+429 TRFFLKYINLKRFS

-458 YTLFKEN
+458 YTLFREN
-465 EDLSYVYFIEDGLV
+465 EELNYVYFIEDGLV

-500 FLLKD
+500 YLLKD
-505 EENSLKYK
+505 EENHLKYK

-526 NKTQESKILI
+526 NKTQKSKILI
-536 VGRNECLGIESFFY
+536 VGRNETLGIESFFY
-550 GIPYFATA
+550 GIPYFVTA
-558 KVVSHRAK
+558 KIVSQRAK
-566 IFKISIEQLTQILNI
+566 IFKISVEQLSQILNI
-581 EKDCISSLKNLVF
+581 EKDCISSLRNLVL

-631 GNKSQEENKTENKNE
+631 GNKNNQEENKTEKKNE
-646 LPGRDFKI
+646 LKSYKYFA
-654 TTIPMLKNNK
+654 
-664 NFSLT
+664 LT
-669 PLNISGAIK
+669 PLNISGANK
-678 KKKKNYF
+678 RKKKNYF
-685 SEKDSIKS
+685 SQKDTIKS
-693 VKNRNHLLINSMSD
+693 VKNRNHLLMNSMSD
-707 IDENDKIKNIKRKMK
+707 FEENDKIKHIKRRMK
-722 VFKFPSFEDRWLNNA
+722 VLKFPSFEERWLNNA

-742 IMSKDKQF
+742 IMNSDKQF
-750 ISHVKIDDYLLDDE
+750 ISQVKIDDYLLNDE
-764 KENEDNEKE
+764 KENENNEKE
-773 NLKEENKANNEKGK
+773 NLKEENKSNNKKGK
-787 TKKSEQNDNNI
+787 SKNNDSNDNNI
-798 ENNKPESIVID
+798 ENNKQESIVID
-809 NKGDLISNNKNPSPK
+809 KKSNLIIDNKNKSPK
-824 FKKLNN
+824 LKKLN
-830 SNDSFL
+830 SPNDSFL

-843 ISEKGNRNS
+843 ISQKENKDS

-867 NGNTEKNLVKTSLNS
+867 NGSTEKNLAKSSLNS
-882 VNNSKMIF
+882 VNNSKIMF
-890 NIFNKDSNKNNSK
+890 NIFNKYSNKDNSK

-911 KKFNNF
+911 RKFNNF

-981 SSKINEKTIFN
+981 SSKINEKTKIN
-992 NNNENNY
+992 GDCENKY

>member
-1 MNPEVKLEKMKTI
+1 MNPEEKLEKMKTI
-14 KEEPIMDETEE
+14 KEEPIIEE
-25 NKSSRRR
+25 NEENNSSRRR
-32 DKSQTNITNKRNEFK
+32 RDKFQTNVTNKKNK
-47 THVKHKRATVA
+47 LKSIAKNKRATVA
-58 LDSIDE
+58 LDSIEE
-64 KHKRKKHIFN
+64 KHKIKKNIFSS
-74 NKKFDQIFIKKIRE
+74 KKLDQLFIKKIRE
-88 TIKFVPVFDLFGLK
+88 TIKFVPVFDLLGLK

-107 NYDIISHEFKKYEQK
+107 NYDSISHEFKKYEQK
-122 LGIILSYKNRTSLK
+122 LGIILSYENRTSLN
-136 DEPPEDLDN
+136 DEPPENLGN
-145 ILSILSKPAES
+145 ILNILSKPAEN

-161 IFIIKRYLLNTKIE
+161 IFVIKRYLLSTKIE

-245 YFSYIMQLKHQK
+245 YFSYIMNLKNQK

-263 INLEENYKLFDID
+263 VNLEENYKQFDID
-276 KNELELLPAIYIHH
+276 KNQLELLPAIYIHH

-295 KMKKKVNFEEEL
+295 KMKKKINFEEEL
-307 AIVNMTLKDL
+307 ALVNMTLKDL
-317 DLNHETVNSYEHL
+317 ELTHETVHSYEHL
-330 SAQIEAK
+330 STQIEEK

-347 KYKFVVDKNTKKN
+347 KYKFIVDKDTKKS

-393 RVLENSYIGYLSANL
+393 RVLEDSYIGYLSANL

-414 AEKKLAMQNKIHFLN
+414 AEKKLSMQNKVHFLN
-429 TRFFFKYINLKRFS
+429 TRFFLKYINLKRFS

-458 YTLFKEN
+458 YTLFREN
-465 EDLSYVYFIEDGLV
+465 EELNYVYFIEDGLV

-500 FLLKD
+500 YLLKD
-505 EENSLKYK
+505 EENHLKYK

-526 NKTQESKILI
+526 NKTQKSKILI
-536 VGRNECLGIESFFY
+536 VGRNETLGIESFFY
-550 GIPYFATA
+550 GIPYFVTA
-558 KVVSHRAK
+558 KIVSQRAK
-566 IFKISIEQLTQILNI
+566 IFKISVEQLSQILNI
-581 EKDCISSLKNLVF
+581 EKDCISSLRNLVL

-631 GNKSQEENKTENKNE
+631 ANKNNQEENKTEKKNE
-646 LPGRDFKI
+646 LKSYKYFA
-654 TTIPMLKNNK
+654 
-664 NFSLT
+664 LT
-669 PLNISGAIK
+669 PLNISGANK

-685 SEKDSIKS
+685 SQKDTIKS
-693 VKNRNHLLINSMSD
+693 VKNRNHLLMNSMSD
-707 IDENDKIKNIKRKMK
+707 FEENDKIKHIKRRMK
-722 VFKFPSFEDRWLNNA
+722 VLKFPSFEERWLNNA

-742 IMSKDKQF
+742 IMNSDKQF
-750 ISHVKIDDYLLDDE
+750 ISQVKIDDYLLNDE
-764 KENEDNEKE
+764 KENENNEKE
-773 NLKEENKANNEKGK
+773 NLKEENKSNNKKGK
-787 TKKSEQNDNNI
+787 SKNNDSNDNNI
-798 ENNKPESIVID
+798 ENNKQESIVID
-809 NKGDLISNNKNPSPK
+809 KKSNLILDNKNKSPK
-824 FKKLNN
+824 LKKLN
-830 SNDSFL
+830 SPNDSFL

-843 ISEKGNRNS
+843 ISQKENKDS

-867 NGNTEKNLVKTSLNS
+867 NGSTEKNLAKSSLNS
-882 VNNSKMIF
+882 VNNSKIMF
-890 NIFNKDSNKNNSK
+890 NIFNKYSNKDNSK

-911 KKFNNF
+911 RKFNNF

-951 TNFKE
+951 NFKE

-981 SSKINEKTIFN
+981 SSKINEKTKIN
-992 NNNENNY
+992 GDCENKY

>member
-1 MNPEVKLEKMKTI
+1 MNPEEKLEKMKTI
-14 KEEPIMDETEE
+14 KEEPIIEE
-25 NKSSRRR
+25 NEENNSSRRR
-32 DKSQTNITNKRNEFK
+32 RDKFQTNVTNKKNK
-47 THVKHKRATVA
+47 LKSIAKNKRATVA
-58 LDSIDE
+58 LDSIEE
-64 KHKRKKHIFN
+64 KHKIKKNIFSS
-74 NKKFDQIFIKKIRE
+74 KKLDQLFIKKIRE
-88 TIKFVPVFDLFGLK
+88 TIKFVPVFDLLGLK

-107 NYDIISHEFKKYEQK
+107 NYDSISHEFKKYEQK
-122 LGIILSYKNRTSLK
+122 LGIILSYENRTSLN
-136 DEPPEDLDN
+136 DEPPENLGN
-145 ILSILSKPAES
+145 ILNILSKPAEN

-161 IFIIKRYLLNTKIE
+161 IFVIKRYLLSTKIE

-191 LLTFFGLEMN
+191 LLTFFGLEIN

-245 YFSYIMQLKHQK
+245 YFSYIMNLKNQK

-263 INLEENYKLFDID
+263 VNLEENYKQFDID
-276 KNELELLPAIYIHH
+276 KNQLELLPAIYIHH

-295 KMKKKVNFEEEL
+295 KMKKKINFEEEL
-307 AIVNMTLKDL
+307 ALVNMTLKDL
-317 DLNHETVNSYEHL
+317 ELTHETVHSYEHL
-330 SAQIEAK
+330 STQIEEK

-347 KYKFVVDKNTKKN
+347 KYKFIVDKDTKKS

-393 RVLENSYIGYLSANL
+393 RVLEDSYIGYLSANL

-414 AEKKLAMQNKIHFLN
+414 AEKKLAMQNKVHFLN
-429 TRFFFKYINLKRFS
+429 TRFFLKYINLKRFS

-458 YTLFKEN
+458 YTLFREN
-465 EDLSYVYFIEDGLV
+465 EELNYVYFIEDGLV

-500 FLLKD
+500 YLLKD
-505 EENSLKYK
+505 EENHLKYK

-526 NKTQESKILI
+526 NKTQKSKILI
-536 VGRNECLGIESFFY
+536 VGRNETLGIESFFY
-550 GIPYFATA
+550 GIPYFVTA
-558 KVVSHRAK
+558 KIVSQRAK
-566 IFKISIEQLTQILNI
+566 IFKISVEQLSQILNI
-581 EKDCISSLKNLVF
+581 EKDCISSLRNLVL

-631 GNKSQEENKTENKNE
+631 ANKNNQEENKTEKKNE
-646 LPGRDFKI
+646 LKSYKYFA
-654 TTIPMLKNNK
+654 
-664 NFSLT
+664 LT
-669 PLNISGAIK
+669 PLNISGANK

-685 SEKDSIKS
+685 NQKDTIKS
-693 VKNRNHLLINSMSD
+693 VKNRNHLLMNSMSD
-707 IDENDKIKNIKRKMK
+707 FEENDKIKHIKRRMK
-722 VFKFPSFEDRWLNNA
+722 VLKFPSFEERWLNNA

-742 IMSKDKQF
+742 IMNSDKQF
-750 ISHVKIDDYLLDDE
+750 ISQVKIDDYLLNDE
-764 KENEDNEKE
+764 KENENNEKE
-773 NLKEENKANNEKGK
+773 NLKEENKSNNKKGK
-787 TKKSEQNDNNI
+787 SKNNDSNDINI
-798 ENNKPESIVID
+798 ENNKQESIVID
-809 NKGDLISNNKNPSPK
+809 KKSNLILDNKNKSPK
-824 FKKLNN
+824 LKKLN
-830 SNDSFL
+830 SPNDSFL

-843 ISEKGNRNS
+843 ISQKENKDS
-852 SNIKNLVNNNYSYSI
+852 SNIKNLVNNNYSFSI
-867 NGNTEKNLVKTSLNS
+867 NGSTEKNLAKSSLNS
-882 VNNSKMIF
+882 VNNSKIMF
-890 NIFNKDSNKNNSK
+890 NIFNKYSNKDNSK

-911 KKFNNF
+911 RKFNNF

-981 SSKINEKTIFN
+981 SSKINEKTKIN
-992 NNNENNY
+992 GDCENKY

>member
-1 MNPEVKLEKMKTI
+1 MNPEEKLEKMKTI
-14 KEEPIMDETEE
+14 KEEPIIEE
-25 NKSSRRR
+25 NEENNSSRRR
-32 DKSQTNITNKRNEFK
+32 RDKFQTNVTNKKNK
-47 THVKHKRATVA
+47 LKSIAKNKRATVA
-58 LDSIDE
+58 LDSIEE
-64 KHKRKKHIFN
+64 KHKIKKNIFSS
-74 NKKFDQIFIKKIRE
+74 KKLDQLFIKKIRE
-88 TIKFVPVFDLFGLK
+88 TIKFVPVFDLLGLK

-107 NYDIISHEFKKYEQK
+107 NYDSISHEFKKYEQK
-122 LGIILSYKNRTSLK
+122 LGIILSYENRTSLN
-136 DEPPEDLDN
+136 DEPPENLGN
-145 ILSILSKPAES
+145 ILNILSKPAEN

-161 IFIIKRYLLNTKIE
+161 IFVIKRYLLSTKIE

-245 YFSYIMQLKHQK
+245 YFSYIMNLKNQK

-263 INLEENYKLFDID
+263 VNLEENYKQFDID
-276 KNELELLPAIYIHH
+276 KNQLELLPAIYIHH

-295 KMKKKVNFEEEL
+295 KMKKKINFEEEL
-307 AIVNMTLKDL
+307 ALVNMTLKDL
-317 DLNHETVNSYEHL
+317 ELTHETVHSYEHL
-330 SAQIEAK
+330 STQIEEK

-347 KYKFVVDKNTKKN
+347 KYKFIVDKDTKKS

-393 RVLENSYIGYLSANL
+393 RVLEDSYIGYLSANL

-414 AEKKLAMQNKIHFLN
+414 AEKKLAMQNKVHFLN
-429 TRFFFKYINLKRFS
+429 TRFFLKYINLKRFS

-458 YTLFKEN
+458 YTLFREN
-465 EDLSYVYFIEDGLV
+465 EELNYVYFIEDGLV

-500 FLLKD
+500 YLLKD
-505 EENSLKYK
+505 EENHLKYK

-526 NKTQESKILI
+526 NKTQKSKILI
-536 VGRNECLGIESFFY
+536 VGRNETLGIESFFY
-550 GIPYFATA
+550 GIPYFVTA
-558 KVVSHRAK
+558 KIVSQRAK
-566 IFKISIEQLTQILNI
+566 IFKISVEQLSQILNI
-581 EKDCISSLKNLVF
+581 EKDCISSLRNLVL

-631 GNKSQEENKTENKNE
+631 ANKNNQEENKTEKKNE
-646 LPGRDFKI
+646 LKSYKYFA
-654 TTIPMLKNNK
+654 
-664 NFSLT
+664 LT
-669 PLNISGAIK
+669 PPNISGANK

-685 SEKDSIKS
+685 SQKDTIKS
-693 VKNRNHLLINSMSD
+693 VKNRNHLLMNSMSD
-707 IDENDKIKNIKRKMK
+707 FEENDKIKHIKRRMK
-722 VFKFPSFEDRWLNNA
+722 VLKFPSFEERWLNNA

-742 IMSKDKQF
+742 IMNSDKQF
-750 ISHVKIDDYLLDDE
+750 ISQVKIDDYLLNDE
-764 KENEDNEKE
+764 KENENNEKE
-773 NLKEENKANNEKGK
+773 NLKEENKSNNKKGK
-787 TKKSEQNDNNI
+787 SKNNDSNDNNI
-798 ENNKPESIVID
+798 ENNKQESIVID
-809 NKGDLISNNKNPSPK
+809 KKSNLILDNKNKSPK
-824 FKKLNN
+824 LKKLN
-830 SNDSFL
+830 SPNDSFL

-843 ISEKGNRNS
+843 ISQKENKDS

-867 NGNTEKNLVKTSLNS
+867 NGSTEKNLAKSSLNS
-882 VNNSKMIF
+882 VNNSKIMF
-890 NIFNKDSNKNNSK
+890 NIFNKYSNKDNSK

-911 KKFNNF
+911 RKFNNF

-981 SSKINEKTIFN
+981 SSKINEKTKIN
-992 NNNENNY
+992 GDCENKY

>member
-1 MNPEVKLEKMKTI
+1 MNPEEKLEKMKTI
-14 KEEPIMDETEE
+14 KEEPIIEENEE

-58 LDSIDE
+58 LDSIEE
-64 KHKRKKHIFN
+64 KHKIKKNIFSS
-74 NKKFDQIFIKKIRE
+74 KKLDQLFIKKIRE
-88 TIKFVPVFDLFGLK
+88 TIKFVPVFDLLGLK

-107 NYDIISHEFKKYEQK
+107 NYDSISHEFKKYEQK
-122 LGIILSYKNRTSLK
+122 LGIILSYENRTSLN
-136 DEPPEDLDN
+136 DEPPENLGN
-145 ILSILSKPAES
+145 ILNILSKPAEN

-161 IFIIKRYLLNTKIE
+161 IFVIKRYLLSTKIE

-245 YFSYIMQLKHQK
+245 YFSYIMNLKNQK

-263 INLEENYKLFDID
+263 VNLEENYKQFDID
-276 KNELELLPAIYIHH
+276 KNQLELLPAIYIHH
-290 VFELI
+290 IFELI
-295 KMKKKVNFEEEL
+295 KMKKKINFEEEL
-307 AIVNMTLKDL
+307 ALVNMTLKDL
-317 DLNHETVNSYEHL
+317 ELTHETVHSYEHL
-330 SAQIEAK
+330 STQIEEK

-347 KYKFVVDKNTKKN
+347 KYKFIVDKDTKKS

-393 RVLENSYIGYLSANL
+393 RVLEDSYIGYLSANL

-414 AEKKLAMQNKIHFLN
+414 AEKKLAMQNKVHFLN
-429 TRFFFKYINLKRFS
+429 TRFFLKYINLKRFS

-458 YTLFKEN
+458 YTLFREN
-465 EDLSYVYFIEDGLV
+465 EELNYVYFIEDGLV

-500 FLLKD
+500 YLLKD
-505 EENSLKYK
+505 EENHLKYK

-526 NKTQESKILI
+526 NKTQKSKILI
-536 VGRNECLGIESFFY
+536 VGRNETLGIESFFY
-550 GIPYFATA
+550 GIPYFVTA
-558 KVVSHRAK
+558 KIVSQRAK
-566 IFKISIEQLTQILNI
+566 IFKISVEQLSQILNI
-581 EKDCISSLKNLVF
+581 EKDCISSLRNLVL

-631 GNKSQEENKTENKNE
+631 ANKNNQEENKTEKKNE
-646 LPGRDFKI
+646 LKSYKYF
-654 TTIPMLKNNK
+654 T
-664 NFSLT
+664 LT
-669 PLNISGAIK
+669 PLNISGANK

-685 SEKDSIKS
+685 SQKDTIKS
-693 VKNRNHLLINSMSD
+693 VKNRNHLLMNSMSD
-707 IDENDKIKNIKRKMK
+707 FEENDKIKHIKRRMK
-722 VFKFPSFEDRWLNNA
+722 VLKFPSFEERWLNNA

-742 IMSKDKQF
+742 IMNSDKQF
-750 ISHVKIDDYLLDDE
+750 ISQVKIDDYLLNDE
-764 KENEDNEKE
+764 KENENNEKE
-773 NLKEENKANNEKGK
+773 NLKEENKSNNKKGK
-787 TKKSEQNDNNI
+787 SKNNDSNDNNI
-798 ENNKPESIVID
+798 ENNKQESIVID
-809 NKGDLISNNKNPSPK
+809 KKSNLILDNKNKSPK
-824 FKKLNN
+824 LKKLN
-830 SNDSFL
+830 SPNDSFL

-843 ISEKGNRNS
+843 ISQKENKDS

-867 NGNTEKNLVKTSLNS
+867 NGSTEKNLAKSSLNS
-882 VNNSKMIF
+882 VNNSKIMF
-890 NIFNKDSNKNNSK
+890 NIFNKYSNKDNSK

-911 KKFNNF
+911 RKFNNF

-981 SSKINEKTIFN
+981 SSKINEKTKIN
-992 NNNENNY
+992 GDCENKY

>member
-1 MNPEVKLEKMKTI
+1 MNPEEKLEKMKTI
-14 KEEPIMDETEE
+14 KEEPIIEENEE

-32 DKSQTNITNKRNEFK
+32 RDKFQTNVTNKKNK
-47 THVKHKRATVA
+47 LKSIAKNKRATVA
-58 LDSIDE
+58 LDSIEE
-64 KHKRKKHIFN
+64 KHKIKKNIFSS
-74 NKKFDQIFIKKIRE
+74 KKLDQLFIKKIRE
-88 TIKFVPVFDLFGLK
+88 TIKFVPVFDLLGLK

-107 NYDIISHEFKKYEQK
+107 NYDSISHEFKKYEQK
-122 LGIILSYKNRTSLK
+122 LGIILSYENRTSLN
-136 DEPPEDLDN
+136 DEPPENLGN
-145 ILSILSKPAES
+145 ILNILSKPAEN

-161 IFIIKRYLLNTKIE
+161 IFVIKRYLLSTKIE

-191 LLTFFGLEMN
+191 LLTFFGLEIN

-245 YFSYIMQLKHQK
+245 YFSYIMNLKNQK

-263 INLEENYKLFDID
+263 VNLEENYKQFDID
-276 KNELELLPAIYIHH
+276 KNQLELLPAIYIHH

-295 KMKKKVNFEEEL
+295 KMKKKINFEEEL
-307 AIVNMTLKDL
+307 ALVNMTLKDL
-317 DLNHETVNSYEHL
+317 ELTHETVHSYEHL
-330 SAQIEAK
+330 STQIEEK

-347 KYKFVVDKNTKKN
+347 KYKFIVDKDTKKS

-393 RVLENSYIGYLSANL
+393 RVLEDSYIGYLSANL

-414 AEKKLAMQNKIHFLN
+414 AEKKLAMQNKVHFLN
-429 TRFFFKYINLKRFS
+429 TRFFLKYINLKRFS

-458 YTLFKEN
+458 YTLFREN
-465 EDLSYVYFIEDGLV
+465 EELNYVYFIEDGLV

-500 FLLKD
+500 YLLKD
-505 EENSLKYK
+505 EENHLKYK

-526 NKTQESKILI
+526 NKTQKSKILI
-536 VGRNECLGIESFFY
+536 VGRNETLGIESFFY
-550 GIPYFATA
+550 GIPYFVTA
-558 KVVSHRAK
+558 KIVSQRAK
-566 IFKISIEQLTQILNI
+566 IFKISVEQLSQILNI
-581 EKDCISSLKNLVF
+581 EKDCISSLRNLVL

-631 GNKSQEENKTENKNE
+631 ANKNNQEENKTEKKNE
-646 LPGRDFKI
+646 LKSYKYFA
-654 TTIPMLKNNK
+654 
-664 NFSLT
+664 LT
-669 PLNISGAIK
+669 PLNISGANK

-685 SEKDSIKS
+685 SQKDTIKS
-693 VKNRNHLLINSMSD
+693 VKNINHLLMNSMSD
-707 IDENDKIKNIKRKMK
+707 FEENDKIKHIKRRMK
-722 VFKFPSFEDRWLNNA
+722 VLKFPSFEERWLNNA

-742 IMSKDKQF
+742 IMNSDKQF
-750 ISHVKIDDYLLDDE
+750 ISQVKIDDYLLNDE
-764 KENEDNEKE
+764 KENENNEKE
-773 NLKEENKANNEKGK
+773 NLKEENKSNNKKGK
-787 TKKSEQNDNNI
+787 SKNNDSNDNNI
-798 ENNKPESIVID
+798 ENNKQESIVID
-809 NKGDLISNNKNPSPK
+809 KKSNLILDNKNKSPK
-824 FKKLNN
+824 LKKLN
-830 SNDSFL
+830 SPNDSFL

-843 ISEKGNRNS
+843 ISQKENKDS

-867 NGNTEKNLVKTSLNS
+867 NGSTEKNLAKSSLNS
-882 VNNSKMIF
+882 VNNSKIMF
-890 NIFNKDSNKNNSK
+890 NIFNKYSNKDNSK
-903 KPYTKLVH
+903 KQYTKLVH
-911 KKFNNF
+911 RKFNNF

-981 SSKINEKTIFN
+981 SSKINEKTKIN
-992 NNNENNY
+992 GDCENKY

>member
-1 MNPEVKLEKMKTI
+1 MNPEEKLEKMKTI
-14 KEEPIMDETEE
+14 KEEPIIEE
-25 NKSSRRR
+25 NEENNSSRRR
-32 DKSQTNITNKRNEFK
+32 RRDKFQTNVTNKKNK
-47 THVKHKRATVA
+47 LKSIAKNKRATVA
-58 LDSIDE
+58 LDSIEE
-64 KHKRKKHIFN
+64 KHKIKKNIFSS
-74 NKKFDQIFIKKIRE
+74 KKLDQLFIKKIRE
-88 TIKFVPVFDLFGLK
+88 TIKFVPVFDLLGLK

-107 NYDIISHEFKKYEQK
+107 NYDSISHEFKKYEQK
-122 LGIILSYKNRTSLK
+122 LGIILSYENRTSLN
-136 DEPPEDLDN
+136 DEPPEILGN
-145 ILSILSKPAES
+145 ILNILSKPAEN

-161 IFIIKRYLLNTKIE
+161 IFVIKRYLLSTKIE

-245 YFSYIMQLKHQK
+245 YFSYIMNLKNQK

-263 INLEENYKLFDID
+263 VNLEENYKQFDID
-276 KNELELLPAIYIHH
+276 KNQLELLPAIYIHH

-295 KMKKKVNFEEEL
+295 KMKKKINFEEEL
-307 AIVNMTLKDL
+307 ALVNMTLKDL
-317 DLNHETVNSYEHL
+317 ELTHETVHSYEHL
-330 SAQIEAK
+330 STQIKEK

-347 KYKFVVDKNTKKN
+347 KYKFIVDKDTKKS

-393 RVLENSYIGYLSANL
+393 RVLEDSYIGYLSANL

-414 AEKKLAMQNKIHFLN
+414 AEKKLAMQNKVHFLN
-429 TRFFFKYINLKRFS
+429 TRFFLKYINLKRFS

-458 YTLFKEN
+458 YTLFREN
-465 EDLSYVYFIEDGLV
+465 EELNYVYFIEDGLV

-500 FLLKD
+500 YLLKD
-505 EENSLKYK
+505 EENHLKYK

-526 NKTQESKILI
+526 NKTQKSKILI
-536 VGRNECLGIESFFY
+536 VGRNETLGIESFFY
-550 GIPYFATA
+550 GIPYFVTA
-558 KVVSHRAK
+558 KIVSQRAK
-566 IFKISIEQLTQILNI
+566 IFKISVEQLSQILNI
-581 EKDCISSLKNLVF
+581 EKDCISSLRNSVL

-631 GNKSQEENKTENKNE
+631 TNKNNQEENKTEKKNE
-646 LPGRDFKI
+646 LKSYKYFA
-654 TTIPMLKNNK
+654 
-664 NFSLT
+664 LT
-669 PLNISGAIK
+669 PLNISGANK

-685 SEKDSIKS
+685 NQKDTIKS
-693 VKNRNHLLINSMSD
+693 VKNRNHLLMNSMSD
-707 IDENDKIKNIKRKMK
+707 FEENDKIKHIKRRMK
-722 VFKFPSFEDRWLNNA
+722 VLKFPSFEERWLNNA

-742 IMSKDKQF
+742 IMNSDKQF
-750 ISHVKIDDYLLDDE
+750 ISQVKIDDYVLNDE
-764 KENEDNEKE
+764 KENENNEKE
-773 NLKEENKANNEKGK
+773 NLKEENKSNNKKGK
-787 TKKSEQNDNNI
+787 SKNNDSNDINI
-798 ENNKPESIVID
+798 ENNKQESIVID
-809 NKGDLISNNKNPSPK
+809 KKSNLILDNKNKSPK
-824 FKKLNN
+824 LKKLNSPN
-830 SNDSFL
+830 ESFL

-843 ISEKGNRNS
+843 ISQKENKDS

-867 NGNTEKNLVKTSLNS
+867 NGNTEKNLAKSSLNS
-882 VNNSKMIF
+882 VNNSKIMF
-890 NIFNKDSNKNNSK
+890 NIFNKYSNKDNSK

-911 KKFNNF
+911 RKFNNF

-981 SSKINEKTIFN
+981 SSKINEKTKIN
-992 NNNENNY
+992 GDCENKY

>member
-1 MNPEVKLEKMKTI
+1 MNPEEKLEKMKTI
-14 KEEPIMDETEE
+14 KEEPIIEE
-25 NKSSRRR
+25 NEENNSSRRR
-32 DKSQTNITNKRNEFK
+32 RDKFQTNVTNKKNK
-47 THVKHKRATVA
+47 LKSIAKNKRATVA
-58 LDSIDE
+58 LDSIEE
-64 KHKRKKHIFN
+64 KHKIKKNIFSS
-74 NKKFDQIFIKKIRE
+74 KKLDQLFIKKIRE
-88 TIKFVPVFDLFGLK
+88 TIKFVPVFDLLGLK

-107 NYDIISHEFKKYEQK
+107 NYDSISHEFKKYEQK
-122 LGIILSYKNRTSLK
+122 LGIILSYENRTSLN
-136 DEPPEDLDN
+136 DEPPENLGN
-145 ILSILSKPAES
+145 ILNILSKPAEN

-161 IFIIKRYLLNTKIE
+161 IFVIKRYLLSTKIE

-245 YFSYIMQLKHQK
+245 YFSYIMNLKNQK

-263 INLEENYKLFDID
+263 VNLEENYKQFDID
-276 KNELELLPAIYIHH
+276 KNQLELLPAIYIHH

-295 KMKKKVNFEEEL
+295 KMKKKINFEEEL
-307 AIVNMTLKDL
+307 ALVNMTLKDL
-317 DLNHETVNSYEHL
+317 DLTQETVHSYEHL
-330 SAQIEAK
+330 STQIEEK

-347 KYKFVVDKNTKKN
+347 KYKFIVDKDTKKS

-387 KRNATI
+387 TRNATI
-393 RVLENSYIGYLSANL
+393 RVLEDSYIGYLSANL

-414 AEKKLAMQNKIHFLN
+414 AEKKLAMQNKVHFLN
-429 TRFFFKYINLKRFS
+429 TRFFLKYINLKRFS

-458 YTLFKEN
+458 YTLFREN
-465 EDLSYVYFIEDGLV
+465 EELNYVYFIENGLV

-492 FLKGLEEK
+492 FLKGLKEK
-500 FLLKD
+500 YLLKD
-505 EENSLKYK
+505 EENHLKYK

-526 NKTQESKILI
+526 NKTQKSKILI
-536 VGRNECLGIESFFY
+536 VGRNETLGIESFFY
-550 GIPYFATA
+550 GIPYFVTA
-558 KVVSHRAK
+558 KIVSQRAK
-566 IFKISIEQLTQILNI
+566 IFKISVEQLSQILNI
-581 EKDCISSLKNLVF
+581 EKDCISSLRNLVL

-631 GNKSQEENKTENKNE
+631 ANKNNQEENKTEKKNE
-646 LPGRDFKI
+646 LKSY
-654 TTIPMLKNNK
+654 KYA
-664 NFSLT
+664 LT
-669 PLNISGAIK
+669 PLNISGANK

-685 SEKDSIKS
+685 SQKDTIKS
-693 VKNRNHLLINSMSD
+693 VKNRNHLLMNSMSD
-707 IDENDKIKNIKRKMK
+707 FEENDKIKHIKRRMK
-722 VFKFPSFEDRWLNNA
+722 VLKFPSFEERWLNNA

-742 IMSKDKQF
+742 IMNSDKQF
-750 ISHVKIDDYLLDDE
+750 ISQVKIDDYLLNDE
-764 KENEDNEKE
+764 KENENNEKE
-773 NLKEENKANNEKGK
+773 NLKEENKSNNKKGK
-787 TKKSEQNDNNI
+787 SKNNDSNDNNI
-798 ENNKPESIVID
+798 ENNKQESIVID
-809 NKGDLISNNKNPSPK
+809 KKSNLILDNKNKSPK
-824 FKKLNN
+824 LKKLN
-830 SNDSFL
+830 SPNDSFL

-843 ISEKGNRNS
+843 ISQKENKDS

-867 NGNTEKNLVKTSLNS
+867 NGSTEKNLAKSSLNS
-882 VNNSKMIF
+882 VNNSKIMF
-890 NIFNKDSNKNNSK
+890 NIFNKYSNKDNSK

-911 KKFNNF
+911 RKFNNF

-951 TNFKE
+951 TNLKE

-981 SSKINEKTIFN
+981 SSKINEKTKIN
-992 NNNENNY
+992 GDCENKY

>member
-1 MNPEVKLEKMKTI
+1 MNPEEKLEKMKTI
-14 KEEPIMDETEE
+14 KEEPIIEE
-25 NKSSRRR
+25 NEENNSSRRR
-32 DKSQTNITNKRNEFK
+32 RDKFQTNVTNKKNK
-47 THVKHKRATVA
+47 LKSIAKNKRATVA
-58 LDSIDE
+58 LDSIEE
-64 KHKRKKHIFN
+64 KHKIKKNIFSS
-74 NKKFDQIFIKKIRE
+74 KKLDQLFIKKIRE
-88 TIKFVPVFDLFGLK
+88 TIKFVPVFDLLGLK

-107 NYDIISHEFKKYEQK
+107 NYDSISHEFKKYEQK
-122 LGIILSYKNRTSLK
+122 LGIILSYENRTSLN
-136 DEPPEDLDN
+136 DEPPENLGN
-145 ILSILSKPAES
+145 ILNILSKPAEN

-161 IFIIKRYLLNTKIE
+161 IFVIKRYLLSTKIE

-245 YFSYIMQLKHQK
+245 YFSYIMNLKNQK

-263 INLEENYKLFDID
+263 VNLEENYKQFDID
-276 KNELELLPAIYIHH
+276 KNQLELLPAIYIHH

-295 KMKKKVNFEEEL
+295 KMKKKINFEEEL
-307 AIVNMTLKDL
+307 ALVNMTLKDL
-317 DLNHETVNSYEHL
+317 DLTHETVHSYEHL
-330 SAQIEAK
+330 STQIEEK

-347 KYKFVVDKNTKKN
+347 KYKFIVDKDTKKS

-393 RVLENSYIGYLSANL
+393 RVLEDSYIGYLSANL

-414 AEKKLAMQNKIHFLN
+414 AEKKLAMQNKVHFLN
-429 TRFFFKYINLKRFS
+429 TRFFLKYINLKRFS

-458 YTLFKEN
+458 YTLFREN
-465 EDLSYVYFIEDGLV
+465 EELNYVYFIEDGLV

-500 FLLKD
+500 YLLKD
-505 EENSLKYK
+505 EENHLKYK

-526 NKTQESKILI
+526 NKTQKSKILI
-536 VGRNECLGIESFFY
+536 VGRNETLGIESFFY
-550 GIPYFATA
+550 GIPYFVTA
-558 KVVSHRAK
+558 KIVSQRAK
-566 IFKISIEQLTQILNI
+566 IFKISVEQLSQILNI
-581 EKDCISSLKNLVF
+581 EKDCISSLRNLVL

-631 GNKSQEENKTENKNE
+631 ANKNNQEENKTEKKNE
-646 LPGRDFKI
+646 LKSYKYFA
-654 TTIPMLKNNK
+654 
-664 NFSLT
+664 LT
-669 PLNISGAIK
+669 PLNISGANK

-685 SEKDSIKS
+685 SQKDTIKS
-693 VKNRNHLLINSMSD
+693 VKNRNHLLMNSMSD
-707 IDENDKIKNIKRKMK
+707 FEENDKIKHIKRRMK
-722 VFKFPSFEDRWLNNA
+722 VLKFPSFEERWLNNA

-742 IMSKDKQF
+742 IMNSDKQF
-750 ISHVKIDDYLLDDE
+750 ISQVKIDDYLLNDE
-764 KENEDNEKE
+764 KENENNEKE
-773 NLKEENKANNEKGK
+773 NLKEENKSNNKKGK
-787 TKKSEQNDNNI
+787 SKNNDSNDNNI
-798 ENNKPESIVID
+798 ENNKQESIVID
-809 NKGDLISNNKNPSPK
+809 KKSNLILDNKNKSPK
-824 FKKLNN
+824 LKKLN
-830 SNDSFL
+830 SPNDSFL

-843 ISEKGNRNS
+843 ISQKENKDS

-867 NGNTEKNLVKTSLNS
+867 NGSTEKNLAKSSLNS
-882 VNNSKMIF
+882 VNNSKIMF
-890 NIFNKDSNKNNSK
+890 NIFNKYGNKDNSK

-911 KKFNNF
+911 RKFNNF

-981 SSKINEKTIFN
+981 SSKINEKTKIN
-992 NNNENNY
+992 GDCENKY

>member
-1 MNPEVKLEKMKTI
+1 MNPEEKLEKMKTI
-14 KEEPIMDETEE
+14 KEEPIIEE
-25 NKSSRRR
+25 NEENNSSRRR
-32 DKSQTNITNKRNEFK
+32 RDKFQTNVTNKKNK
-47 THVKHKRATVA
+47 LKSIAKNKRATVA
-58 LDSIDE
+58 LDSIEE
-64 KHKRKKHIFN
+64 KHKIKKNIFSS
-74 NKKFDQIFIKKIRE
+74 KKLDQLFIKKIRE
-88 TIKFVPVFDLFGLK
+88 TIKFVPVFDLLGLK

-107 NYDIISHEFKKYEQK
+107 NYDSISHEFKKYEQK
-122 LGIILSYKNRTSLK
+122 LGIILSYENRTSLN
-136 DEPPEDLDN
+136 DEPPENLGN
-145 ILSILSKPAES
+145 ILNILSKPAEN

-161 IFIIKRYLLNTKIE
+161 IFVIKRYLLSTKIE

-245 YFSYIMQLKHQK
+245 YFSYIMNLKNQK

-263 INLEENYKLFDID
+263 VNLEENYKQFDID
-276 KNELELLPAIYIHH
+276 KNQLELLPAIYIHH

-295 KMKKKVNFEEEL
+295 KMKKKINFEEEL
-307 AIVNMTLKDL
+307 ALVNMTLKDL
-317 DLNHETVNSYEHL
+317 DLTHETVHSYEHL
-330 SAQIEAK
+330 STQIKEK

-347 KYKFVVDKNTKKN
+347 KYKFIVDKDTKKS

-393 RVLENSYIGYLSANL
+393 RVLEDSYIGYLSANL

-414 AEKKLAMQNKIHFLN
+414 AEKKLAMQNKVHFLN
-429 TRFFFKYINLKRFS
+429 TRFFLKYINLKRFS

-458 YTLFKEN
+458 YTLFREN
-465 EDLSYVYFIEDGLV
+465 EELNYVYFIEDGLV

-500 FLLKD
+500 YLLKD
-505 EENSLKYK
+505 EENHLKYK

-526 NKTQESKILI
+526 NKTQKSKILI
-536 VGRNECLGIESFFY
+536 VGRNETLGIESFFY
-550 GIPYFATA
+550 GIPYFVTA
-558 KVVSHRAK
+558 KIVSQRAK
-566 IFKISIEQLTQILNI
+566 IFKISVEQLSQILNI
-581 EKDCISSLKNLVF
+581 EKDCISSLRNLVL

-631 GNKSQEENKTENKNE
+631 ANKNNQEENKTEKKNE
-646 LPGRDFKI
+646 LKSYKYFA
-654 TTIPMLKNNK
+654 
-664 NFSLT
+664 LT
-669 PLNISGAIK
+669 PLNISGANK

-685 SEKDSIKS
+685 SQKDTIKS
-693 VKNRNHLLINSMSD
+693 VKNRNHLLMNSMSD
-707 IDENDKIKNIKRKMK
+707 FEENDKIKHIKRRMK
-722 VFKFPSFEDRWLNNA
+722 VLKFPSFEERWLNNA

-742 IMSKDKQF
+742 IMNSDKQF
-750 ISHVKIDDYLLDDE
+750 ISQVKIDDYILNDD
-764 KENEDNEKE
+764 KENENNEKE
-773 NLKEENKANNEKGK
+773 NLKEENKSNNKKGK
-787 TKKSEQNDNNI
+787 SKNNDSNDINI
-798 ENNKPESIVID
+798 ENNKQESIVID
-809 NKGDLISNNKNPSPK
+809 KKSNLILDNKNKSPK
-824 FKKLNN
+824 LKKLN
-830 SNDSFL
+830 SPNDSFL

-843 ISEKGNRNS
+843 ISQKENKDS

-867 NGNTEKNLVKTSLNS
+867 NGSTEKNLAKSSLNS
-882 VNNSKMIF
+882 VNNSKIMF
-890 NIFNKDSNKNNSK
+890 NIFNKYSNKDNSK

-911 KKFNNF
+911 RKFNNF

-981 SSKINEKTIFN
+981 SSKINEKTKIN
-992 NNNENNY
+992 GDCENKY

>member
-1 MNPEVKLEKMKTI
+1 MNPEEKLEKMKTI
-14 KEEPIMDETEE
+14 KEEPIIEE
-25 NKSSRRR
+25 NEENNSSRRR
-32 DKSQTNITNKRNEFK
+32 RDKFQTNVTNKKNK
-47 THVKHKRATVA
+47 LKSIAKNKRATVA
-58 LDSIDE
+58 LDSIEE
-64 KHKRKKHIFN
+64 KHKIKKNIFSS
-74 NKKFDQIFIKKIRE
+74 KKLDQLFIKKIRE
-88 TIKFVPVFDLFGLK
+88 TIKFVPVFDLLGLK

-107 NYDIISHEFKKYEQK
+107 NYDSISHEFKKYEQK
-122 LGIILSYKNRTSLK
+122 LGIILSYENRTSLN
-136 DEPPEDLDN
+136 DEPPENLGN
-145 ILSILSKPAES
+145 ILNILSKPAEN

-161 IFIIKRYLLNTKIE
+161 IFVIKRYLLSTKIE

-245 YFSYIMQLKHQK
+245 YFSYIMNLKNQK

-263 INLEENYKLFDID
+263 VNLEENYKQFDID
-276 KNELELLPAIYIHH
+276 KNQLELLPAIYIHH

-295 KMKKKVNFEEEL
+295 KMKKKINFEEEL
-307 AIVNMTLKDL
+307 ALVNMTLKDL
-317 DLNHETVNSYEHL
+317 ELTHETVHSYEHL
-330 SAQIEAK
+330 STQIEEK

-347 KYKFVVDKNTKKN
+347 KYKFIVDKDTKKS

-393 RVLENSYIGYLSANL
+393 RVLEDSYIGYLSANL

-414 AEKKLAMQNKIHFLN
+414 AEKKLAMQNKVHFLN
-429 TRFFFKYINLKRFS
+429 TRFFLKYINLKRFS

-458 YTLFKEN
+458 YTLFREN
-465 EDLSYVYFIEDGLV
+465 EELNYVYFIEDGLV

-500 FLLKD
+500 YLLKD
-505 EENSLKYK
+505 EENHLKYK

-526 NKTQESKILI
+526 NKTQKSKILI
-536 VGRNECLGIESFFY
+536 VGRNETLGIESFFY
-550 GIPYFATA
+550 GIPYFVTA
-558 KVVSHRAK
+558 KIVSQRAK
-566 IFKISIEQLTQILNI
+566 IFKISVEQLSQILNI
-581 EKDCISSLKNLVF
+581 EKDCLSSLRNLVL

-631 GNKSQEENKTENKNE
+631 GNKNNQEENKTEKKNE
-646 LPGRDFKI
+646 LKSYKYFA
-654 TTIPMLKNNK
+654 
-664 NFSLT
+664 LT
-669 PLNISGAIK
+669 PLNISGANK

-685 SEKDSIKS
+685 SQKDTIKS
-693 VKNRNHLLINSMSD
+693 VKNRNHLLMNSMSD
-707 IDENDKIKNIKRKMK
+707 FEENDKIKHIKRRMK
-722 VFKFPSFEDRWLNNA
+722 VLKFPSFEERWLNNA

-742 IMSKDKQF
+742 IMNSDKQF
-750 ISHVKIDDYLLDDE
+750 ISQVKIDDYILNDD
-764 KENEDNEKE
+764 KENENNEKE
-773 NLKEENKANNEKGK
+773 NLKEENKSNNKKGK
-787 TKKSEQNDNNI
+787 SKNNDSNDNNI
-798 ENNKPESIVID
+798 ENNKQESIVID
-809 NKGDLISNNKNPSPK
+809 KKSNLILDNKNKSPK
-824 FKKLNN
+824 LKKLN
-830 SNDSFL
+830 SPNDSFL

-843 ISEKGNRNS
+843 ISQKENKDS

-867 NGNTEKNLVKTSLNS
+867 NGSTEKNLAKSSLNS
-882 VNNSKMIF
+882 VNNSKIMF
-890 NIFNKDSNKNNSK
+890 NIFNKYSNKDNSK

-911 KKFNNF
+911 RKFNNF

-956 SKNKSTDSLYLKYF
+956 SKNKSTDNLYLKYF

-981 SSKINEKTIFN
+981 SSKINEKNKIN
-992 NNNENNY
+992 GDCENKY

>member
-1 MNPEVKLEKMKTI
+1 MNPEEKLEKMKTI
-14 KEEPIMDETEE
+14 KEEPIIEE
-25 NKSSRRR
+25 NEENNSSRRR
-32 DKSQTNITNKRNEFK
+32 RDKFQTNVTNKKNK
-47 THVKHKRATVA
+47 LKSIAKNKRATVA
-58 LDSIDE
+58 LDSIEE
-64 KHKRKKHIFN
+64 KHKIKKNIFSS
-74 NKKFDQIFIKKIRE
+74 KKLDQLFIKKIRE
-88 TIKFVPVFDLFGLK
+88 TIKFVPVFDLLGLK

-107 NYDIISHEFKKYEQK
+107 NYDSISHEFKKYEQK
-122 LGIILSYKNRTSLK
+122 LGIILSYENRTSLN
-136 DEPPEDLDN
+136 DEPPENLGN
-145 ILSILSKPAES
+145 ILNILSKPAEN

-161 IFIIKRYLLNTKIE
+161 IFVIKRYLLSTKIE

-201 YRLFKEGE
+201 YRLFREGE

-245 YFSYIMQLKHQK
+245 YFSYIMNLKNQK

-263 INLEENYKLFDID
+263 VNLEENYKQFDID
-276 KNELELLPAIYIHH
+276 KNQLELLPAIYIHH

-295 KMKKKVNFEEEL
+295 KMKKKINFEEEL
-307 AIVNMTLKDL
+307 ALVNMTLKDL
-317 DLNHETVNSYEHL
+317 DLTHETVHSYEHL
-330 SAQIEAK
+330 STQIEEK

-347 KYKFVVDKNTKKN
+347 KYKFIVDKDTKKS

-393 RVLENSYIGYLSANL
+393 RVLEDSYIGYLSANL

-414 AEKKLAMQNKIHFLN
+414 AEKKLAMQNKVHFLN
-429 TRFFFKYINLKRFS
+429 TRFFLKYINLKRFS

-458 YTLFKEN
+458 YTLFREN
-465 EDLSYVYFIEDGLV
+465 EELNYVYFIEDGLV

-500 FLLKD
+500 YLLKD
-505 EENSLKYK
+505 EENHLKYK

-526 NKTQESKILI
+526 NKTQKSKILI
-536 VGRNECLGIESFFY
+536 VGRNETLGIESFFY
-550 GIPYFATA
+550 GIPYFVTA
-558 KVVSHRAK
+558 KIVSQRAK
-566 IFKISIEQLTQILNI
+566 IFKISVEQLSQILNI
-581 EKDCISSLKNLVF
+581 EKDCISSLRNLVL

-631 GNKSQEENKTENKNE
+631 ANKNNQEENKTEKKNE
-646 LPGRDFKI
+646 LKSYKYFA
-654 TTIPMLKNNK
+654 
-664 NFSLT
+664 LT
-669 PLNISGAIK
+669 PLNISGANK

-685 SEKDSIKS
+685 SQKDTIKS
-693 VKNRNHLLINSMSD
+693 VKNRNHLLMNSMSD
-707 IDENDKIKNIKRKMK
+707 FEENDKIKHIKRRMK
-722 VFKFPSFEDRWLNNA
+722 VLKFPSFEERWLNNA

-742 IMSKDKQF
+742 IMNSDKQF
-750 ISHVKIDDYLLDDE
+750 ISQVKIDDYLLNDE
-764 KENEDNEKE
+764 KENENNEKE
-773 NLKEENKANNEKGK
+773 NLKEENKSNNKKGK
-787 TKKSEQNDNNI
+787 SKNNDSNDNNI
-798 ENNKPESIVID
+798 ENNKQESIVID
-809 NKGDLISNNKNPSPK
+809 KKSNLILDNKNKSPK
-824 FKKLNN
+824 LKKLN
-830 SNDSFL
+830 SPNDSFL

-843 ISEKGNRNS
+843 ISQKENKDS

-867 NGNTEKNLVKTSLNS
+867 NGSTEKNLAKSSLNS
-882 VNNSKMIF
+882 VNNSKIMF
-890 NIFNKDSNKNNSK
+890 NIFNKYSNKDNSK

-911 KKFNNF
+911 RKFNNF

-981 SSKINEKTIFN
+981 SSKINEKTKIN
-992 NNNENNY
+992 GDCENKY

>member
-1 MNPEVKLEKMKTI
+1 MNPEEKLEKMKTI
-14 KEEPIMDETEE
+14 KEEPIIEE
-25 NKSSRRR
+25 NEENNSSRRR
-32 DKSQTNITNKRNEFK
+32 RDKFQTNVTNKKNK
-47 THVKHKRATVA
+47 LKSIAKNKRATVA
-58 LDSIDE
+58 LDSIEE
-64 KHKRKKHIFN
+64 KHKIKKNIFSS
-74 NKKFDQIFIKKIRE
+74 KKLDQLFIKKIRE
-88 TIKFVPVFDLFGLK
+88 TIKFVPVFDLLGLK

-107 NYDIISHEFKKYEQK
+107 NYDSISHEFKKYEQK
-122 LGIILSYKNRTSLK
+122 LGIILSYENRTSLN
-136 DEPPEDLDN
+136 DEPPENLGN
-145 ILSILSKPAES
+145 ILNILSKPAEN

-161 IFIIKRYLLNTKIE
+161 IFVIKRYLLSTKIE

-245 YFSYIMQLKHQK
+245 YFSYIMNLKNQK

-263 INLEENYKLFDID
+263 VNLEENYKQFDID
-276 KNELELLPAIYIHH
+276 KNQLELLPAIYIHH

-295 KMKKKVNFEEEL
+295 KMKKKINFEEEL
-307 AIVNMTLKDL
+307 ALVNMTLKDL
-317 DLNHETVNSYEHL
+317 ELTHETVHSYEHL
-330 SAQIEAK
+330 STQIEEK

-347 KYKFVVDKNTKKN
+347 KYKFIVDKDTKKS

-393 RVLENSYIGYLSANL
+393 RVLEDSYIGYLSANL

-414 AEKKLAMQNKIHFLN
+414 AEKKLAMQNKVHFLN
-429 TRFFFKYINLKRFS
+429 TRFFLKYINLKRFS

-458 YTLFKEN
+458 YTLFREN
-465 EDLSYVYFIEDGLV
+465 EELNYVYFIEDGLV

-500 FLLKD
+500 YLLKD
-505 EENSLKYK
+505 EENHLKYK

-526 NKTQESKILI
+526 NKTQKSKILI
-536 VGRNECLGIESFFY
+536 VGRNETLGIESFFY
-550 GIPYFATA
+550 GIPYFVTA
-558 KVVSHRAK
+558 KIVSQRAK
-566 IFKISIEQLTQILNI
+566 IFKISVEQLSQILNI
-581 EKDCISSLKNLVF
+581 EKDCISSLRNLVL

-631 GNKSQEENKTENKNE
+631 ANKNNQEENKTEKKNE
-646 LPGRDFKI
+646 LKSYKYFA
-654 TTIPMLKNNK
+654 
-664 NFSLT
+664 LT
-669 PLNISGAIK
+669 PLNISGANK

-685 SEKDSIKS
+685 SQKDTIKS
-693 VKNRNHLLINSMSD
+693 VKNRNHLLMNSMSD
-707 IDENDKIKNIKRKMK
+707 FEENDKIKHIKRRMK
-722 VFKFPSFEDRWLNNA
+722 VLKFPSFEERWLNNA

-742 IMSKDKQF
+742 IMNSDKQF
-750 ISHVKIDDYLLDDE
+750 ISQVKIDDYLLNDE
-764 KENEDNEKE
+764 KENENNEKE
-773 NLKEENKANNEKGK
+773 NLKEENKSNNKKGK
-787 TKKSEQNDNNI
+787 SKNNDSNDNNI
-798 ENNKPESIVID
+798 ENNKQESIVID
-809 NKGDLISNNKNPSPK
+809 KKSNLILDNKNKSPK
-824 FKKLNN
+824 LKKLN
-830 SNDSFL
+830 SPNDSFL

-843 ISEKGNRNS
+843 ISQKENKDS

-867 NGNTEKNLVKTSLNS
+867 NGSTEKNIAKSSLNS
-882 VNNSKMIF
+882 VNNSKIMF
-890 NIFNKDSNKNNSK
+890 NIFNKYSNKDNSK

-911 KKFNNF
+911 RKFNNF

-981 SSKINEKTIFN
+981 SSKINEKTKIN
-992 NNNENNY
+992 GDCENKY